1 MNIKVRKS
9 FFLKSLKHIM
19 FILSFFMLFCFI
31 SSSAIHAETTL
42 KQDDKMQYCIETADE
57 FIEFISNKTY
67 QNATAVLKNDI
78 TVSNMPQLSSE
89 IFEGVFDG
97 SGKTIHFVENNY
109 RKNESLFPWYLKGTI
124 KNVNIDVQA
133 KLVASI
139 VGNDVNILNRRITGG
154 ILQGVSV
161 SGNVTCV
168 FDKFDFNLGE
178 DLKVSACDSFS
189 NDILTGRNC
198 EVDDCEFS
206 LNYILG
212 SESDSNL
219 VNDIISNCLFIELYQ
234 IGGRQSENINLKNC
248 FSKAS
253 LDQSF
258 IDLYNSIK
266 DQSLD
271 EFLQSGLYVQFLSG
285 SKSNFT
291 NYYYDKDKSPS
302 IEAINN
308 TAKDLL
314 ESKNVKPAD
323 YDSAGKTTDEMK
335 QQKTYSGFDFEKK
348 WSISADENDGYP
360 YYNPKTETITL
371 EVQAKVEPKVW
382 HTDVARDFN
391 RFKDTSKNYH
401 FPYRVEKINGTATN
415 IYDDGDNN
423 VVTVTGAKFTNLT
436 AEQQELVNKYEIT
449 AVLPSGD
456 PSIDVKSAIIN
467 TDFLGERPLTV
478 EWNNEPIL
486 QFADGKE
493 AEAESDGYTFKV
505 KVVDGTGQV
514 IDNGEKG
521 ASSDPANWESYYQK
535 AKKANNII
543 MKYCEDKDSFGP
555 KDSPSYN
562 NTDIWAIFTAA
573 RCNYVPYGDSTYFDR
588 WFVNTKEYLQS
599 LKDKGTDVAQW
610 RTTELSKLI
619 LAIEAIGYDPRDISS
634 VDLLS
639 AVGERKSTDLTYTTV
654 YAINAIKSG
663 GYTADTFTD
672 AEMDQWAHDTAA
684 ALLNAEDRSLANA
697 DNTMGWQPLIF
708 WYNKPGFEDVKKAVD
723 AAEKRLPAIAQRATG
738 SFCTAGFETGCA
750 SYGNNAWNDAQAMLF
765 AGTFGVNVLDSSSG
779 YTKNGNNILDAFF
792 DLVDVDGVLDGSIHG
807 FTNYDVPQIARGL
820 DAFIR
825 QYENTASF
833 WEFTDVKVPTK
844 SVNDMILA
852 LNDNSTKEEIEAAR
866 NAYNALD
873 EKHKAIFNKDT
884 LRKLLAAENGKGDS
898 ITKVIAAIDA
908 LPAADKLTLE
918 DKDAVVKARNLY
930 DALDD
935 EAKSVISNYSK
946 LTEAEAR
953 IKELEKGQTQKEKD
967 KAAAEKVV
975 AAINALPSSDA
986 LTLDPYVLQLL
997 DNIQA
1002 EYNALTE
1009 AQKALVTNYSTL
1021 QYLRNL
1027 IPDLKAAA
1035 AVVDKINAIGE
1046 VTSDNYQKKQ
1056 ALVIEARTA
1065 YDALTAD
1072 QKKRVTNYAELE
1084 KAELFIRRQ
1093 STDAKV
1099 GYVISFIDEL
1109 NITTS
1114 STGALSDGPLK
1125 LTEKNNNVPT
1135 EKIWNSWKDYVANA
1149 RALYNTL
1156 DDQQKTQVTNLS
1168 SLEKAE
1174 AYIYQLKYDALKAM
1188 LKALPDAETVRAYE
1202 TPQPTTVPAAQ
1213 EAVQSEELP
1222 AQEVPAE
1229 GSDFSDGSAD
1239 AFTSDIS
1246 EQPAAQMD
1254 IQSSEDIAD
1263 VSNEET
1269 PDSVIADE
1277 AEVPDADFSTEEEIP
1292 AAGDTAKRALTET
1305 ELKQI
1310 AAAKNAYDQ
1319 LTETEETKFRS
1330 ENTALVENMEKLI
1343 AMALTYEK
1351 GQNEYQQLFA
1361 DEAALIYA
1369 TVKDHPVDRDS
1380 YPQVKAFLD
1389 RYAKD
1394 YQGQEN
1400 AMAGLKVKVGNQE
1413 MTFAEVIAA
1422 LTAQADK
1429 AGKDISDAQQADDW
1443 ISNLPTAVTKEN
1455 IAGVE
1460 AELAALQKLIDSMS
1474 AEGKSYMWNAKQL
1487 ELIKTI
1493 VADYHIELAGKQD
1506 AFKADMPA
1514 NLQTKALNYK
1524 TIQVSWSSVDNADG
1538 YMVYRRTETGSWK
1551 KIADQV
1557 TDISYKDQKAVTGR
1571 VYYYTVRAYSYTWGG
1586 KTVSSYD
1593 KDGVIGK
1600 AKLGKVKIAAT
1611 DSENYTT
1618 IRVTWN
1624 KVSGANGYR
1633 VYRSA
1638 SKDGK
1643 YTAIGS
1649 TAKNSA
1655 VTFLDKKAA
1664 TGTTYYYKVR
1674 AYRNVNDK
1682 KVYGSSSTAV
1692 KGKAIL
1698 SVPALSVGSTSKTA
1712 VLEWS
1717 KVKGADGYQVYASA
1731 SKNGKYIRIKATK
1744 GTGMTEEKLAT
1755 GKTRYY
1761 KVRAYRKVNGKTV
1774 YGSFSKVKKA
1784 VIK

>member
-1 MNIKVRKS
+1 M
-9 FFLKSLKHIM
+9 
-19 FILSFFMLFCFI
+19 
-31 SSSAIHAETTL
+31 
-42 KQDDKMQYCIETADE
+42 
-57 FIEFISNKTY
+57 
-67 QNATAVLKNDI
+67 
-78 TVSNMPQLSSE
+78 
-89 IFEGVFDG
+89 
-97 SGKTIHFVENNY
+97 
-109 RKNESLFPWYLKGTI
+109 
-124 KNVNIDVQA
+124 
-133 KLVASI
+133 
-139 VGNDVNILNRRITGG
+139 
-154 ILQGVSV
+154 
-161 SGNVTCV
+161 
-168 FDKFDFNLGE
+168 
-178 DLKVSACDSFS
+178 
-189 NDILTGRNC
+189 
-198 EVDDCEFS
+198 
-206 LNYILG
+206 
-212 SESDSNL
+212 
-219 VNDIISNCLFIELYQ
+219 YQ

-401 FPYRVEKINGTATN
+401 FPYRVEKINETATN

-844 SVNDMILA
+844 SVNDMILT
-852 LNDNSTKEEIEAAR
+852 LNDNSIKEEIEAAR

-997 DNIQA
+997 DRVQA
-1002 EYNALTE
+1002 EYNALTD

-1035 AVVDKINAIGE
+1035 AVVDKIKAIGE
-1046 VTSDNYQKKQ
+1046 VTSDNYLKKQ
-1056 ALVIEARTA
+1056 ALVVEARTA

-1084 KAELFIRRQ
+1084 KAELFISRQ
-1093 STDAKV
+1093 STDEKV
-1099 GYVISFIDEL
+1099 AYVISFIDEL

-1114 STGALSDGPLK
+1114 SSGALSDGPLR

-1135 EKIWNSWKDYVANA
+1135 EKIWNDWKAYVVNA
-1149 RALYNTL
+1149 RALYDTL
-1156 DDQQKTQVTNLS
+1156 DDQQKAQVTNTA

-1174 AYIYQLKYDALKAM
+1174 GYIYQLKADALKAM
-1188 LKALPDAETVRAYE
+1188 LKALPDAQTVRGYE
-1202 TPQPTTVPAAQ
+1202 APQPTTVPSAQ
-1213 EAVQSEELP
+1213 EAASVEEEQAVP
-1222 AQEVPAE
+1222 AQSE

-1239 AFTSDIS
+1239 AFSSDEVD
-1246 EQPAAQMD
+1246 EQAAETVD
-1254 IQSSEDIAD
+1254 IPQAESAEDTED
-1263 VSNEET
+1263 VQT
-1269 PDSVIADE
+1269 DV
-1277 AEVPDADFSTEEEIP
+1277 DFSSDEEVP
-1292 AAGDTAKRALTET
+1292 AAGDTSKRELTEA

-1310 AAAKNAYDQ
+1310 AEAKNAYDR
-1319 LTETEETKFRS
+1319 LTETEEKKFRS
-1330 ENTALVENMEKLI
+1330 ENTALVENMEKLLD
-1343 AMALTYEK
+1343 MALTYEK
-1351 GQNEYQQLFA
+1351 GQSAYQQFFA
-1361 DEAALIYA
+1361 DEAAQIYA

-1380 YPQVKAFLD
+1380 YADVKAFLD

-1394 YQGQEN
+1394 YQGQED
-1400 AMAGLKVKVGNQE
+1400 AMAGLKVKVGSQE

-1429 AGKDISDAQQADDW
+1429 AGKDISDAQQADEW

-1455 IAGVE
+1455 IANVE
-1460 AELAALQKLIDSMS
+1460 AELAALQKLIDGMS
-1474 AEGKSYMWNAKQL
+1474 VEGKSYMWNAKQL

-1493 VADYHIELAGKQD
+1493 VADYHIELAGKQG

-1514 NLQTKALNYK
+1514 DLQTKAINYK
-1524 TIQVSWSSVDNADG
+1524 TVQISWSSVDNADG
-1538 YMVYRRTETGSWK
+1538 YMVYRRTADSGWK
-1551 KIADQV
+1551 KIASRV
-1557 TDISYKDQKAVTGR
+1557 TDISYKDQKAVTGTT
-1571 VYYYTVRAYSYTWGG
+1571 YYYTVKAYSYAWGEM
-1586 KTVSSYD
+1586 TVSSYD
-1593 KDGVIGK
+1593 KDGVAGK
-1600 AKLGKVKIAAT
+1600 ARLGKVKIATAN
-1611 DSENYTT
+1611 SESYST

-1633 VYRSA
+1633 VYRST

-1643 YTAIGS
+1643 YAAIGS

-1655 VTFLDKKAA
+1655 VTFLDKKAV
-1664 TGTTYYYKVR
+1664 TGKTYYYKVR
-1674 AYRNVNDK
+1674 AYRNVSGK
-1682 KVYGSSSTAV
+1682 KVYGSYSATEKAKAV
-1692 KGKAIL
+1692 L
-1698 SVPALSVGSTSKTA
+1698 SAPTLSAGSTSKTA

-1717 KVKGADGYQVYASA
+1717 KVKGADGYQVYASD
-1731 SKNGKYIRIKATK
+1731 SQNGTYTRIKITK
-1744 GTGMTEEKLAT
+1744 GTGATDESLLT

-1761 KVRAYRKVNGKTV
+1761 KVRAYRKVNGKAV
-1774 YGSFSKVKKA
+1774 YGSFSKIKKVTVK
-1784 VIK
+1784 

>member
-1 MNIKVRKS
+1 MKKKNNTKKYLNYILSMIS
-9 FFLKSLKHIM
+9 FFIL
-19 FILSFFMLFCFI
+19 FILIQCFAVYADTNLNLGEKRQYYI
-31 SSSAIHAETTL
+31 QSS
-42 KQDDKMQYCIETADE
+42 DD
-57 FIEFISNKTY
+57 FIEFVSNPVYK
-67 QNATAVLKNDI
+67 NATAVLKNDI

-401 FPYRVEKINGTATN
+401 FPYRVEKINETATN

-844 SVNDMILA
+844 SVNDMILT

-866 NAYNALD
+866 NDYNALD

-997 DNIQA
+997 DRVQA
-1002 EYNALTE
+1002 EYNALTD

-1035 AVVDKINAIGE
+1035 AVVDKIKAIGE
-1046 VTSDNYQKKQ
+1046 VTSDNYLKKQ
-1056 ALVIEARTA
+1056 ALVVEARTA

-1084 KAELFIRRQ
+1084 KAELFISRQ
-1093 STDAKV
+1093 STDEKV
-1099 GYVISFIDEL
+1099 AYVISFIDEL

-1114 STGALSDGPLK
+1114 SSGALSDGPLR

-1135 EKIWNSWKDYVANA
+1135 EKIWNDWKAYVVNA
-1149 RALYNTL
+1149 RALYDTL
-1156 DDQQKTQVTNLS
+1156 DDQQKAQVTNTA

-1174 AYIYQLKYDALKAM
+1174 GYIYQLKADALKAM
-1188 LKALPDAETVRAYE
+1188 LKALPDAQTVRGYE
-1202 TPQPTTVPAAQ
+1202 APQPTTVPSAQ
-1213 EAVQSEELP
+1213 EAASVEEEQAVP
-1222 AQEVPAE
+1222 AQSE

-1239 AFTSDIS
+1239 AFSSDEVD
-1246 EQPAAQMD
+1246 EQAAETVD
-1254 IQSSEDIAD
+1254 IPQAESAEDTED
-1263 VSNEET
+1263 VQT
-1269 PDSVIADE
+1269 DV
-1277 AEVPDADFSTEEEIP
+1277 DFSSDEEVP
-1292 AAGDTAKRALTET
+1292 AAGDTSKRELTEA

-1310 AAAKNAYDQ
+1310 AEAKNAYDR
-1319 LTETEETKFRS
+1319 LTETEEKKFRS
-1330 ENTALVENMEKLI
+1330 ENTALVENMEKLL

-1351 GQNEYQQLFA
+1351 GQSAYQQFFA
-1361 DEAALIYA
+1361 DEAAQIYA

-1380 YPQVKAFLD
+1380 YADVKAFLD

-1394 YQGQEN
+1394 YQGQED
-1400 AMAGLKVKVGNQE
+1400 AMVGLKVKVGSQE

-1429 AGKDISDAQQADDW
+1429 AGKDISDAQQADEW

-1455 IAGVE
+1455 IANVE
-1460 AELAALQKLIDSMS
+1460 AELAALQKLIDGMS
-1474 AEGKSYMWNAKQL
+1474 VEGKSYMWNAKQL
-1487 ELIKTI
+1487 GLIKTI
-1493 VADYHIELAGKQD
+1493 VADYHIELAGKQG

-1514 NLQTKALNYK
+1514 DLQTKAINYK
-1524 TIQVSWSSVDNADG
+1524 TVQISWSSVDNADG
-1538 YMVYRRTETGSWK
+1538 YMVYRRTADSGWK
-1551 KIADQV
+1551 KIASRV
-1557 TDISYKDQKAVTGR
+1557 TDISYKDQKAVTGTT
-1571 VYYYTVRAYSYTWGG
+1571 YYYTVKAYSYAWGEM
-1586 KTVSSYD
+1586 TVSSYD
-1593 KDGVIGK
+1593 KDGVAGK
-1600 AKLGKVKIAAT
+1600 ARLGKVKIATAN
-1611 DSENYTT
+1611 SESYST

-1624 KVSGANGYR
+1624 KVSGANGYK
-1633 VYRSA
+1633 VYRST

-1643 YTAIGS
+1643 YAAIGS

-1655 VTFLDKKAA
+1655 VTFLDKKAV
-1664 TGTTYYYKVR
+1664 TGKTYYYKVR
-1674 AYRNVNDK
+1674 AYRNVSGK
-1682 KVYGSSSTAV
+1682 KVYGSYSATEKAKAV
-1692 KGKAIL
+1692 L
-1698 SVPALSVGSTSKTA
+1698 SAPTLSAGSTSKTA

-1717 KVKGADGYQVYASA
+1717 KVKGADGYQVYASD
-1731 SKNGKYIRIKATK
+1731 SQNGTYTRIKITK
-1744 GTGMTEEKLAT
+1744 GTGATDESLLT

-1761 KVRAYRKVNGKTV
+1761 KVRAYRKVNGKAV
-1774 YGSFSKVKKA
+1774 YGSFSKIKKVTVK
-1784 VIK
+1784 

>member
-1 MNIKVRKS
+1 MKKKNNTKKYLNYILSMIS
-9 FFLKSLKHIM
+9 FFIL
-19 FILSFFMLFCFI
+19 FILIQCFAVYADTNLNLGEKRQYYI
-31 SSSAIHAETTL
+31 QSS
-42 KQDDKMQYCIETADE
+42 DD
-57 FIEFISNKTY
+57 FIEFVSNPVYK
-67 QNATAVLKNDI
+67 NATAVLKNDI

-401 FPYRVEKINGTATN
+401 FPYRVEKINETATN

-844 SVNDMILA
+844 SVNDMILT
-852 LNDNSTKEEIEAAR
+852 LNDNSIKEEIEAAR

-997 DNIQA
+997 DRVQA
-1002 EYNALTE
+1002 EYNALTD

-1035 AVVDKINAIGE
+1035 AVVDKIKAIGE
-1046 VTSDNYQKKQ
+1046 VTSDNYLKKQ
-1056 ALVIEARTA
+1056 ALVVEARTA

-1084 KAELFIRRQ
+1084 KAELFISRQ
-1093 STDAKV
+1093 STDEKV
-1099 GYVISFIDEL
+1099 TYVISFIDEL

-1114 STGALSDGPLK
+1114 SSGALSDGPLR

-1135 EKIWNSWKDYVANA
+1135 EKIWNDWKAYVVNA
-1149 RALYNTL
+1149 RALYDTL
-1156 DDQQKTQVTNLS
+1156 DDQQKAQVTNTA

-1174 AYIYQLKYDALKAM
+1174 GYIYQLKADALKAM
-1188 LKALPDAETVRAYE
+1188 LKALPDAQTVRGYE
-1202 TPQPTTVPAAQ
+1202 APQPTTVPSAQ
-1213 EAVQSEELP
+1213 EAASVEEEQAVP
-1222 AQEVPAE
+1222 AQSE

-1239 AFTSDIS
+1239 AFSSDEVD
-1246 EQPAAQMD
+1246 EQAAETVD
-1254 IQSSEDIAD
+1254 IPQAESAEDTED
-1263 VSNEET
+1263 VQT
-1269 PDSVIADE
+1269 DV
-1277 AEVPDADFSTEEEIP
+1277 DFSSDEEVP
-1292 AAGDTAKRALTET
+1292 AAGDTSKRELTEA

-1310 AAAKNAYDQ
+1310 AEAKNAYDR
-1319 LTETEETKFRS
+1319 LTETEEKKFRS
-1330 ENTALVENMEKLI
+1330 ENTALVENMEKLLD
-1343 AMALTYEK
+1343 MALTYEK
-1351 GQNEYQQLFA
+1351 GQSAYQQFFA
-1361 DEAALIYA
+1361 DEAAQIYA

-1380 YPQVKAFLD
+1380 YADVKAFLD

-1394 YQGQEN
+1394 YQGQED
-1400 AMAGLKVKVGNQE
+1400 AMAGLKVKVGSQE

-1429 AGKDISDAQQADDW
+1429 AGKDISDAQQADEW

-1455 IAGVE
+1455 IANVE
-1460 AELAALQKLIDSMS
+1460 AELAALQKLIDGMS
-1474 AEGKSYMWNAKQL
+1474 VEGKSYMWNAKQL

-1493 VADYHIELAGKQD
+1493 VADYHIELAGKQG

-1514 NLQTKALNYK
+1514 DLQTKAINYK
-1524 TIQVSWSSVDNADG
+1524 TVQISWSSVDNADG
-1538 YMVYRRTETGSWK
+1538 YMVYRRTADSGWK
-1551 KIADQV
+1551 KIASRV
-1557 TDISYKDQKAVTGR
+1557 TDISYKDQKAVTGTT
-1571 VYYYTVRAYSYTWGG
+1571 YYYTVKAYSYAWGEM
-1586 KTVSSYD
+1586 TVSSYD
-1593 KDGVIGK
+1593 KDGVAGK
-1600 AKLGKVKIAAT
+1600 ARLGKVKIATAN
-1611 DSENYTT
+1611 SESYST

-1624 KVSGANGYR
+1624 KVSGANGYK
-1633 VYRSA
+1633 VYRST

-1643 YTAIGS
+1643 YAAIGS

-1655 VTFLDKKAA
+1655 VTFLDKKAV
-1664 TGTTYYYKVR
+1664 TGKTYYYKVR
-1674 AYRNVNDK
+1674 AYRNVSGK
-1682 KVYGSSSTAV
+1682 KVYGSYSATEKAKAV
-1692 KGKAIL
+1692 L
-1698 SVPALSVGSTSKTA
+1698 SAPTLSAGSTSKTA

-1717 KVKGADGYQVYASA
+1717 KVKGADGYQVYASD
-1731 SKNGKYIRIKATK
+1731 SQNGTYTRIKITK
-1744 GTGMTEEKLAT
+1744 GTGATDESLLT

-1761 KVRAYRKVNGKTV
+1761 KVRAYRKVNGKAV
-1774 YGSFSKVKKA
+1774 YGSFSKIKKVTVK
-1784 VIK
+1784 

>member
-1 MNIKVRKS
+1 MKNNTKKYLNYILSMIS
-9 FFLKSLKHIM
+9 FFIL
-19 FILSFFMLFCFI
+19 FILIQCFAVYADTNLNLGEKRQYYI
-31 SSSAIHAETTL
+31 QSS
-42 KQDDKMQYCIETADE
+42 DD
-57 FIEFISNKTY
+57 FIEFVSNPVYK
-67 QNATAVLKNDI
+67 NATAVLKNDI

-219 VNDIISNCLFIELYQ
+219 VNDIINNCLFIELYQ

-401 FPYRVEKINGTATN
+401 FPYRVEKINETATN

-997 DNIQA
+997 DRVQA
-1002 EYNALTE
+1002 EYNALTD

-1035 AVVDKINAIGE
+1035 AVVDKIKAIGE
-1046 VTSDNYQKKQ
+1046 VTSDNYLKKQ
-1056 ALVIEARTA
+1056 ALVVEARTA

-1084 KAELFIRRQ
+1084 KAELFISRQ
-1093 STDAKV
+1093 STDEKV
-1099 GYVISFIDEL
+1099 AYVISFIDEL

-1114 STGALSDGPLK
+1114 SSGALSDGPLR

-1135 EKIWNSWKDYVANA
+1135 EKIWNDWKAYVVNA
-1149 RALYNTL
+1149 RALYDTL
-1156 DDQQKTQVTNLS
+1156 DDQQKAQVTNTA

-1174 AYIYQLKYDALKAM
+1174 GYIYQLKADALKAM
-1188 LKALPDAETVRAYE
+1188 LKALPDAQTVRGYE
-1202 TPQPTTVPAAQ
+1202 APQPTTVPSAQ
-1213 EAVQSEELP
+1213 EAASVEEEQAVP
-1222 AQEVPAE
+1222 AQSE

-1239 AFTSDIS
+1239 AFSSDAVD
-1246 EQPAAQMD
+1246 EQAAETVD
-1254 IQSSEDIAD
+1254 IPQAEA
-1263 VSNEET
+1263 
-1269 PDSVIADE
+1269 AE
-1277 AEVPDADFSTEEEIP
+1277 AEDTEDVQTDVDFSSDEEVP
-1292 AAGDTAKRALTET
+1292 AAGDTSKRELTEA

-1310 AAAKNAYDQ
+1310 AEAKNAYDR
-1319 LTETEETKFRS
+1319 LTETEEKKFRS
-1330 ENTALVENMEKLI
+1330 ENTALVENMEKLL

-1351 GQNEYQQLFA
+1351 GQSAYQQFFA
-1361 DEAALIYA
+1361 DEAAQIYA

-1380 YPQVKAFLD
+1380 YADVKAFLD

-1394 YQGQEN
+1394 YQGQED
-1400 AMAGLKVKVGNQE
+1400 AMAGLKVKVGSQE

-1429 AGKDISDAQQADDW
+1429 AGKDISDAQQADEW

-1455 IAGVE
+1455 IANVE
-1460 AELAALQKLIDSMS
+1460 AELAALQKLIDGMS
-1474 AEGKSYMWNAKQL
+1474 VEGKSYMWNAKQL

-1493 VADYHIELAGKQD
+1493 VADYHIELAGKQG

-1514 NLQTKALNYK
+1514 DLQTKAINYK
-1524 TIQVSWSSVDNADG
+1524 TVQISWSSVDNADG
-1538 YMVYRRTETGSWK
+1538 YMVYRRTADSGWK
-1551 KIADQV
+1551 KIASRV
-1557 TDISYKDQKAVTGR
+1557 TDISYKDQKAVTGTT
-1571 VYYYTVRAYSYTWGG
+1571 YYYTVKAYSYAWGEM
-1586 KTVSSYD
+1586 TVSSYD
-1593 KDGVIGK
+1593 KDGVAGK
-1600 AKLGKVKIAAT
+1600 ARLGKVKIATAN
-1611 DSENYTT
+1611 SESYST

-1633 VYRSA
+1633 VYRST

-1643 YTAIGS
+1643 YAAIGS

-1655 VTFLDKKAA
+1655 VTFLDKKAV
-1664 TGTTYYYKVR
+1664 TGKTYYYKVR
-1674 AYRNVNDK
+1674 AYRNVSGK
-1682 KVYGSSSTAV
+1682 KVYGSYSATEKAKAV
-1692 KGKAIL
+1692 L
-1698 SVPALSVGSTSKTA
+1698 SAPTLSAGSTSKTA

-1717 KVKGADGYQVYASA
+1717 KVKGADGYQVYASD
-1731 SKNGKYIRIKATK
+1731 SQNGTYTRIKITK
-1744 GTGMTEEKLAT
+1744 GTGATDESLLT

-1761 KVRAYRKVNGKTV
+1761 KVRAYRKVNGKAV
-1774 YGSFSKVKKA
+1774 YGSFSKIKKVTVK
-1784 VIK
+1784 

>member
-1 MNIKVRKS
+1 MKKKNNTKKYLNYILSMIS
-9 FFLKSLKHIM
+9 FFIL
-19 FILSFFMLFCFI
+19 FILIQCFAVYADTNLNLGEKRQYYI
-31 SSSAIHAETTL
+31 QSS
-42 KQDDKMQYCIETADE
+42 DD
-57 FIEFISNKTY
+57 FIEFVSNPVYK
-67 QNATAVLKNDI
+67 NATAVLKNDI

-168 FDKFDFNLGE
+168 FDKFDSNLGE

-884 LRKLLAAENGKGDS
+884 LRKLLAAETGSGNS
-898 ITKVIAAIDA
+898 IEKAMAAINA
-908 LPAADKLTLE
+908 IPAADKLTMD
-918 DKDAVVKARNLY
+918 DKAAVEKARTLY
-930 DALDD
+930 DSLND
-935 EAKSVISNYSK
+935 EEKSVITNYSK
-946 LTEAEAR
+946 LTEAEAKIR
-953 IKELEKGQTQKEKD
+953 ELEKQQEQKD
-967 KAAAEKVV
+967 KDKKAVEKVI
-975 AAINALPSSDA
+975 ADIDALPSSSE

-997 DNIQA
+997 DRVQA
-1002 EYNALTE
+1002 EYNALTD

-1035 AVVDKINAIGE
+1035 AVVDKIKAIGE
-1046 VTSDNYQKKQ
+1046 VTSDNYLKKQ
-1056 ALVIEARTA
+1056 ALVVEARTA

-1084 KAELFIRRQ
+1084 KAELFISRQ
-1093 STDAKV
+1093 STDEKV
-1099 GYVISFIDEL
+1099 AYVISFIDEL

-1114 STGALSDGPLK
+1114 SSGALSDGPLR

-1135 EKIWNSWKDYVANA
+1135 EKIWNDWKAYVVNA
-1149 RALYNTL
+1149 RALYDTL
-1156 DDQQKTQVTNLS
+1156 DDQQKAQVTNTA

-1174 AYIYQLKYDALKAM
+1174 GYIYQLKADALKAM
-1188 LKALPDAETVRAYE
+1188 LKALPDAQTVRGYE
-1202 TPQPTTVPAAQ
+1202 APQPTTVPSAQ
-1213 EAVQSEELP
+1213 EAASVEEEQAVP
-1222 AQEVPAE
+1222 AQSE

-1239 AFTSDIS
+1239 AFSSDEVD
-1246 EQPAAQMD
+1246 EQAAETVD
-1254 IQSSEDIAD
+1254 IPQAESAEDTED
-1263 VSNEET
+1263 VQT
-1269 PDSVIADE
+1269 DV
-1277 AEVPDADFSTEEEIP
+1277 DFSSDEEVP
-1292 AAGDTAKRALTET
+1292 AAGDTSKRELTEA

-1310 AAAKNAYDQ
+1310 AEAKNAYDR
-1319 LTETEETKFRS
+1319 LTETEEKKFRS
-1330 ENTALVENMEKLI
+1330 ENTALVENMEKLL

-1351 GQNEYQQLFA
+1351 GQSAYQQFFA
-1361 DEAALIYA
+1361 DEAAQIYA

-1380 YPQVKAFLD
+1380 YADVKAFLD

-1394 YQGQEN
+1394 YQGQED
-1400 AMAGLKVKVGNQE
+1400 AMAGLKVKVGSQE
-1413 MTFAEVIAA
+1413 MIFAEVIAA

-1429 AGKDISDAQQADDW
+1429 AGKDISDAQQADEW

-1455 IAGVE
+1455 IANVE
-1460 AELAALQKLIDSMS
+1460 AELAALQKLIDGMS
-1474 AEGKSYMWNAKQL
+1474 VEGKSYMWNAKQL
-1487 ELIKTI
+1487 GLIKTI
-1493 VADYHIELAGKQD
+1493 VADYHIELAGKQG

-1514 NLQTKALNYK
+1514 DLQTKAINYK
-1524 TIQVSWSSVDNADG
+1524 TVQISWSSVDNADG
-1538 YMVYRRTETGSWK
+1538 YMVYRRTADSGWK
-1551 KIADQV
+1551 KIASRV

-1655 VTFLDKKAA
+1655 VTFLDKKAV
-1664 TGTTYYYKVR
+1664 TGKTYYYKVR
-1674 AYRNVNDK
+1674 AYRNVSGK
-1682 KVYGSSSTAV
+1682 KVYGSYSATEKAKAV
-1692 KGKAIL
+1692 L
-1698 SVPALSVGSTSKTA
+1698 SAPTLSAGSTSKTA

-1717 KVKGADGYQVYASA
+1717 KVKGADGYQVYASD
-1731 SKNGKYIRIKATK
+1731 SQNGTYTRIKITK
-1744 GTGMTEEKLAT
+1744 GTGATDESLLT

-1761 KVRAYRKVNGKTV
+1761 KVRAYRKVNGKAV
-1774 YGSFSKVKKA
+1774 YGSFSKIKKVTVK
-1784 VIK
+1784 

>member
-1 MNIKVRKS
+1 M
-9 FFLKSLKHIM
+9 
-19 FILSFFMLFCFI
+19 
-31 SSSAIHAETTL
+31 
-42 KQDDKMQYCIETADE
+42 
-57 FIEFISNKTY
+57 
-67 QNATAVLKNDI
+67 
-78 TVSNMPQLSSE
+78 
-89 IFEGVFDG
+89 
-97 SGKTIHFVENNY
+97 
-109 RKNESLFPWYLKGTI
+109 
-124 KNVNIDVQA
+124 
-133 KLVASI
+133 
-139 VGNDVNILNRRITGG
+139 NRRITGG

-401 FPYRVEKINGTATN
+401 FPYRVEKINETATN

-844 SVNDMILA
+844 SVNDMILT
-852 LNDNSTKEEIEAAR
+852 LNDNSIKEEIEAAR

-997 DNIQA
+997 DRVQA
-1002 EYNALTE
+1002 EYNALTD

-1035 AVVDKINAIGE
+1035 AVVDKIKAIGE
-1046 VTSDNYQKKQ
+1046 VTSDNYLKKQ
-1056 ALVIEARTA
+1056 ALVVEARTA

-1084 KAELFIRRQ
+1084 KAELFISRQ
-1093 STDAKV
+1093 STDEKV
-1099 GYVISFIDEL
+1099 AYVISFIDEL

-1114 STGALSDGPLK
+1114 SSGALSDGPLR

-1135 EKIWNSWKDYVANA
+1135 EKIWNDWKAYVVNA
-1149 RALYNTL
+1149 RALYDTL
-1156 DDQQKTQVTNLS
+1156 DDQQKAQVTNTA

-1174 AYIYQLKYDALKAM
+1174 GYIYQLKADALKAM
-1188 LKALPDAETVRAYE
+1188 LKALPDAQTVRGYE
-1202 TPQPTTVPAAQ
+1202 APQPTTVPSAQ
-1213 EAVQSEELP
+1213 EAASVEEEQAVP
-1222 AQEVPAE
+1222 AQSE

-1239 AFTSDIS
+1239 AFSSDEVD
-1246 EQPAAQMD
+1246 EQAAETVD
-1254 IQSSEDIAD
+1254 IPQAESAEDTED
-1263 VSNEET
+1263 VQT
-1269 PDSVIADE
+1269 DV
-1277 AEVPDADFSTEEEIP
+1277 DFSSDEEVP
-1292 AAGDTAKRALTET
+1292 AAGDTSKRELTEA

-1310 AAAKNAYDQ
+1310 AEAKNAYDR
-1319 LTETEETKFRS
+1319 LTETEEKKFRS
-1330 ENTALVENMEKLI
+1330 ENTALVENMEKLLD
-1343 AMALTYEK
+1343 MALTYEK
-1351 GQNEYQQLFA
+1351 GQSAYQQFFA
-1361 DEAALIYA
+1361 DEAAQIYA

-1380 YPQVKAFLD
+1380 YADVKAFLD

-1394 YQGQEN
+1394 YQGQED
-1400 AMAGLKVKVGNQE
+1400 AMAGMKVKVGSQE

-1429 AGKDISDAQQADDW
+1429 AGKDISDAQQADEW

-1455 IAGVE
+1455 IANVE
-1460 AELAALQKLIDSMS
+1460 AELAALQKLIDGMS
-1474 AEGKSYMWNAKQL
+1474 VEGKSYMWNAKQL

-1493 VADYHIELAGKQD
+1493 VADYHIELAGKQG

-1514 NLQTKALNYK
+1514 DLQTKAINYK
-1524 TIQVSWSSVDNADG
+1524 TVQISWSSVDNADG
-1538 YMVYRRTETGSWK
+1538 YMVYRRTADSGWK
-1551 KIADQV
+1551 KIASRV
-1557 TDISYKDQKAVTGR
+1557 TDISYKDQKAVTGTT
-1571 VYYYTVRAYSYTWGG
+1571 YYYTVKAYSYAWGEM
-1586 KTVSSYD
+1586 TVSSYD
-1593 KDGVIGK
+1593 KDGVAGK
-1600 AKLGKVKIAAT
+1600 ARLGKVKIATAN
-1611 DSENYTT
+1611 SESYST

-1624 KVSGANGYR
+1624 KVSGANGYK
-1633 VYRSA
+1633 VYRST

-1643 YTAIGS
+1643 YAAIGS

-1655 VTFLDKKAA
+1655 VTFLDKKAV
-1664 TGTTYYYKVR
+1664 TGKTYYYKVR
-1674 AYRNVNDK
+1674 AYRNVSGK
-1682 KVYGSSSTAV
+1682 KVYGSYSATEKAKAV
-1692 KGKAIL
+1692 L
-1698 SVPALSVGSTSKTA
+1698 SAPTLSAGSTSKTA

-1717 KVKGADGYQVYASA
+1717 KVKGADGYQVYASD
-1731 SKNGKYIRIKATK
+1731 SQNGTYTRIKITK
-1744 GTGMTEEKLAT
+1744 GTGATDESLLT

-1761 KVRAYRKVNGKTV
+1761 KVRAYRKVNGKAV
-1774 YGSFSKVKKA
+1774 YGSFSKIKKVTVK
-1784 VIK
+1784 

>member
-1 MNIKVRKS
+1 MNEKS
-9 FFLKSLKHIM
+9 RNNIYCYFIISIITFLM
-19 FILSFFMLFCFI
+19 FCGLMIVNVKAATGFTQNDNGEYEI
-31 SSSAIHAETTL
+31 W
-42 KQDDKMQYCIETADE
+42 D
-57 FIEFISNKTY
+57 SNGFNDFKN
-67 QNATAVLKNDI
+67 QIIIDGEDFNNQIVVLKNDI
-78 TVSNMPQLSSE
+78 SIKVNESADDSNWPEFDGEFDGQNHTINYSTDQFEKGKE
-89 IFEGVFDG
+89 IFPFD
-97 SGKTIHFVENNY
+97 VE
-109 RKNESLFPWYLKGTI
+109 GTI
-124 KNVNIDVQA
+124 KNLKVNMEELQLDNDNEFNNSLLVNEYSECSLIGIEVTGTVNVNITNTD
-133 KLVASI
+133 
-139 VGNDVNILNRRITGG
+139 NNIYFT
-154 ILQGVSV
+154 
-161 SGNVTCV
+161 V
-168 FDKFDFNLGE
+168 FDSMSGKIRDCSSGVNFDINASQNTLNSFKAYLNISEFGNTP
-178 DLKVSACDSFS
+178 SA
-189 NDILTGRNC
+189 TRT
-198 EVDDCEFS
+198 EF
-206 LNYILG
+206 I
-212 SESDSNL
+212 
-219 VNDIISNCLFIELYQ
+219 
-234 IGGRQSENINLKNC
+234 NC
-248 FSKAS
+248 FSYGTYNNT
-253 LDQSF
+253 F
-258 IDLYNSIK
+258 INQLPNNRLGTGAISIVPFA
-266 DQSLD
+266 DTSD
-271 EFLQSGLYVQFLSG
+271 GRCT
-285 SKSNFT
+285 FT
-291 NYYYDKDKSPS
+291 NCYYDNERFANVYFVDDNKVYDKKLISNLKG
-302 IEAINN
+302 INQSC
-308 TAKDLL
+308 AR
-314 ESKNVKPAD
+314 
-323 YDSAGKTTDEMK
+323 TTEQMHSQD
-335 QQKTYSGFDFEKK
+335 TYEGFDFDKYWE
-348 WSISADENDGYP
+348 ISADKNNGYP
-360 YYNPKTETITL
+360 YYSPREVIVTLDVKPVITEKKVWNTETPKDQNKYRKTNTYYYPYVGDTSVKIDHFEFANVTAKQQNLIDTYGVTPDLNVSDIKSANVEMSYLGNRPVTITWKDNTTPSL
-371 EVQAKVEPKVW
+371 TVTNAVQAKEDGYVFRVNVLKGTCEVVDNGDKVA
-382 HTDVARDFN
+382 HTDD
-391 RFKDTSKNYH
+391 
-401 FPYRVEKINGTATN
+401 
-415 IYDDGDNN
+415 
-423 VVTVTGAKFTNLT
+423 
-436 AEQQELVNKYEIT
+436 
-449 AVLPSGD
+449 
-456 PSIDVKSAIIN
+456 
-467 TDFLGERPLTV
+467 
-478 EWNNEPIL
+478 W
-486 QFADGKE
+486 
-493 AEAESDGYTFKV
+493 
-505 KVVDGTGQV
+505 
-514 IDNGEKG
+514 
-521 ASSDPANWESYYQK
+521 YYQK
-535 AKKANNII
+535 AQDAINLILKGGSYDVDNPCWNDNNIW
-543 MKYCEDKDSFGP
+543 FV
-555 KDSPSYN
+555 
-562 NTDIWAIFTAA
+562 FTAA
-573 RCNYVPYGDSTYFDR
+573 RCHYYPNGDKQYFDK
-588 WFVNTKEYLQS
+588 WFVNTKKKLQEM
-599 LKDKGTDVAQW
+599 KDNGV
-610 RTTELSKLI
+610 ELDPEKYNVYQKLVFT
-619 LAIEAIGYDPRDISS
+619 IEAIGYDPRDIDSY
-634 VDLLS
+634 DLLEFIS
-639 AVGERKSTDLTYTTV
+639 QPEIVNSTNYLAKEYTIHALKAVGYESKNFT
-654 YAINAIKSG
+654 NA
-663 GYTADTFTD
+663 D
-672 AEMDQWAHDTAA
+672 MDKWAHEKAA
-684 ALLNAEDRSLANA
+684 GIDKTLTQSEDGEHPLDNSDNFMAWQTLLY
-697 DNTMGWQPLIF
+697 
-708 WYNKPGFEDVKKAVD
+708 WYNKSEFEDVTNVINKSFEAKYV
-723 AAEKRLPAIAQRATG
+723 PMQVQRATG
-738 SFCTAGFETGCA
+738 ALCTAAYEQTDPNSNGID
-750 SYGNNAWNDAQAMLF
+750 GNNAWNDAQGLLYATTYDRDILNRDTGF
-765 AGTFGVNVLDSSSG
+765 I
-779 YTKNGNNILDAFF
+779 KNGNTILDATF
-792 DLVDVDGVLDGSIHG
+792 DLINFETGAIPG
-807 FTNYDVPQIARGL
+807 FFWYDPAQIARGL
-820 DAFIR
+820 EGYVRSYQRIHLKED
-825 QYENTASF
+825 TTVF
-833 WEFTDVKVPTK
+833 WDFSDVKVPTK
-844 SVNDMILA
+844 NVNDLILA
-852 LNDNSTKEEIEAAR
+852 LDANSTKEQIQTAR
-866 NAYNALD
+866 DAYEDLLP
-873 EKHKAIFNKDT
+873 KYKAIFNKDT
-884 LRKLLAAENGKGDS
+884 LRKLLEAENGKGDS

-918 DKDAVVKARNLY
+918 DKDAVIKARNLY

-935 EAKSVISNYSK
+935 ESKTVISNYSK
-946 LTEAEAR
+946 LTEAEAK
-953 IKELEKGQTQKEKD
+953 IKELEKQQEQKEKD
-967 KAAAEKVV
+967 KAAAEKVI
-975 AAINALPSSDA
+975 AAIDALPSADN
-986 LTLDPYVLQLL
+986 LTLNPYVLQLL

-1002 EYNALTE
+1002 QYNALTE
-1009 AQKALVTNYSTL
+1009 AQKALVANYSVLQTL
-1021 QYLRNL
+1021 RSL

-1156 DDQQKTQVTNLS
+1156 DDQQKAQVTNLS

-1174 AYIYQLKYDALKAM
+1174 GYLYQLKSDALKAM

-1202 TPQPTTVPAAQ
+1202 APQPTTVPAAQ

-1455 IAGVE
+1455 IASVE

-1493 VADYHIELAGKQD
+1493 VADYHIELAGKQN
-1506 AFKADMPA
+1506 AFKADMPS
-1514 NLQTKALNYK
+1514 NLQTKAINYK
-1524 TIQVSWSSVDNADG
+1524 TIQISWSSVDNADG
-1538 YMVYRRTETGSWK
+1538 YIVYRRTETGSWK

-1586 KTVSSYD
+1586 KTVSSYN

-1600 AKLGKVKIAAT
+1600 ATLGKVKIATAA
-1611 DSENYTT
+1611 SENYNT

-1624 KVSGANGYR
+1624 KVFGANGYR
-1633 VYRSA
+1633 VYRST
-1638 SKDGK
+1638 SKNGK
-1643 YTAIGS
+1643 YTSIGS

-1655 VTFLDKKAA
+1655 VTFLDKKAV

-1674 AYRNVNDK
+1674 AYRNVNGK
-1682 KVYGSSSTAV
+1682 KVYGSYSIAV
-1692 KGKAIL
+1692 KGKAVL
-1698 SVPALSVGSTSKTA
+1698 SAPSLSVGSTSKTA

-1717 KVKGADGYQVYASA
+1717 RVKAADGYQVYASA
-1731 SKNGKYIRIKATK
+1731 SQNGKYTRIKTTK

-1761 KVRAYRKVNGKTV
+1761 KVRAYRKINGKAV
-1774 YGSFSKVKKA
+1774 YGSFSKVKKV

>member
-1 MNIKVRKS
+1 MNEKS
-9 FFLKSLKHIM
+9 RNNIYCYFIISIITFLM
-19 FILSFFMLFCFI
+19 FCGLMIVNVKAATGFTQNDNGEYEI
-31 SSSAIHAETTL
+31 W
-42 KQDDKMQYCIETADE
+42 D
-57 FIEFISNKTY
+57 SNGFNDFKN
-67 QNATAVLKNDI
+67 QIIIDGEDFNNQIVVLKNDI
-78 TVSNMPQLSSE
+78 SIKVNESADDSNWPEFDGEFDGQNHTINYSTDQFEKGKE
-89 IFEGVFDG
+89 IFPFD
-97 SGKTIHFVENNY
+97 VE
-109 RKNESLFPWYLKGTI
+109 GTI
-124 KNVNIDVQA
+124 KNLKVNMEELQLDNDNEFNNSLLVNEYSECSLIGIEVTGTVNVNITNTD
-133 KLVASI
+133 
-139 VGNDVNILNRRITGG
+139 NNIYFT
-154 ILQGVSV
+154 
-161 SGNVTCV
+161 V
-168 FDKFDFNLGE
+168 FDSMSGKIRDCSSGVNFDINASQNTLNSFKAYLNISEFGNTP
-178 DLKVSACDSFS
+178 SA
-189 NDILTGRNC
+189 TRT
-198 EVDDCEFS
+198 EF
-206 LNYILG
+206 I
-212 SESDSNL
+212 
-219 VNDIISNCLFIELYQ
+219 
-234 IGGRQSENINLKNC
+234 NC
-248 FSKAS
+248 FSYGTYNNT
-253 LDQSF
+253 F
-258 IDLYNSIK
+258 INQLPNNRLGTGAISIVPFA
-266 DQSLD
+266 DTSD
-271 EFLQSGLYVQFLSG
+271 GRCT
-285 SKSNFT
+285 FT
-291 NYYYDKDKSPS
+291 NCYYDNERFANVYFVDDNKVYDKKLISNLKG
-302 IEAINN
+302 INQSC
-308 TAKDLL
+308 AR
-314 ESKNVKPAD
+314 
-323 YDSAGKTTDEMK
+323 TTEQMHSQD
-335 QQKTYSGFDFEKK
+335 TYEGFDFDKYWE
-348 WSISADENDGYP
+348 ISADKNNGYP
-360 YYNPKTETITL
+360 YYSPREVIVTLDVKPVITEKKVWNTETPKDQNKYGKTNTYYYPYVGDTSVKIDHFEFANVTAKQQNLIDTYGVTPDLNVSDIKSANVEMSYLGNRPVTITWKDNTTPSL
-371 EVQAKVEPKVW
+371 TVTNAVQAKEDGYVFRVNVLKGTCEVVDNGDKVA
-382 HTDVARDFN
+382 HTDD
-391 RFKDTSKNYH
+391 
-401 FPYRVEKINGTATN
+401 
-415 IYDDGDNN
+415 
-423 VVTVTGAKFTNLT
+423 
-436 AEQQELVNKYEIT
+436 
-449 AVLPSGD
+449 
-456 PSIDVKSAIIN
+456 
-467 TDFLGERPLTV
+467 
-478 EWNNEPIL
+478 W
-486 QFADGKE
+486 
-493 AEAESDGYTFKV
+493 
-505 KVVDGTGQV
+505 
-514 IDNGEKG
+514 
-521 ASSDPANWESYYQK
+521 YYQK
-535 AKKANNII
+535 AQDAINLILKGGSYDVDNPCWNDNNIW
-543 MKYCEDKDSFGP
+543 FV
-555 KDSPSYN
+555 
-562 NTDIWAIFTAA
+562 FTAA
-573 RCNYVPYGDSTYFDR
+573 RCHYYPNGDKQYFDK
-588 WFVNTKEYLQS
+588 WFVNTKKKLQEM
-599 LKDKGTDVAQW
+599 KDNGV
-610 RTTELSKLI
+610 ELDPEKYNVYQKLVFT
-619 LAIEAIGYDPRDISS
+619 IEAIGYDPRDIDSY
-634 VDLLS
+634 DLLEFIS
-639 AVGERKSTDLTYTTV
+639 QPEIVNSTNYLAKEYTIHALKAVGYESKNFT
-654 YAINAIKSG
+654 NA
-663 GYTADTFTD
+663 D
-672 AEMDQWAHDTAA
+672 MDKWAHEKAA
-684 ALLNAEDRSLANA
+684 GIDKTLTQSEDGEHPLDNSDNFMAWQTLLY
-697 DNTMGWQPLIF
+697 
-708 WYNKPGFEDVKKAVD
+708 WYNKSGFEDVTNVINKSFEAKYV
-723 AAEKRLPAIAQRATG
+723 PMQVQRATG
-738 SFCTAGFETGCA
+738 ALCTAAYEQTDPNSNGID
-750 SYGNNAWNDAQAMLF
+750 GNNAWNDAQGLLYATTYDRDILNRDTGF
-765 AGTFGVNVLDSSSG
+765 I
-779 YTKNGNNILDAFF
+779 KNGNTILDATF
-792 DLVDVDGVLDGSIHG
+792 DLINFETGAIPG
-807 FTNYDVPQIARGL
+807 FFWYDPAQIARGL
-820 DAFIR
+820 EGYVRSYQRIHLKED
-825 QYENTASF
+825 TTVF
-833 WEFTDVKVPTK
+833 WDFSDVKVPTK
-844 SVNDMILA
+844 NVNDLILA
-852 LNDNSTKEEIEAAR
+852 LDANSTKEQIQTAR
-866 NAYNALD
+866 DAYEDLLP
-873 EKHKAIFNKDT
+873 KYKAIFNKDT
-884 LRKLLAAENGKGDS
+884 LRKLLEAENGKGDS

-935 EAKSVISNYSK
+935 ESKTVISNYSK
-946 LTEAEAR
+946 LTAAEAK
-953 IKELEKGQTQKEKD
+953 IKELEKQQEQKEKD
-967 KAAAEKVV
+967 KAAAEKVI
-975 AAINALPSSDA
+975 AAINALPSADD
-986 LTLDPYVLQLL
+986 LTLNPYVLQLL

-1002 EYNALTE
+1002 QYNALTE
-1009 AQKALVTNYSTL
+1009 AQKALVANYSVLQTL
-1021 QYLRNL
+1021 RSL

-1114 STGALSDGPLK
+1114 STGVLSDGPLK

-1135 EKIWNSWKDYVANA
+1135 EKIWNSWKDYVVNA

-1156 DDQQKTQVTNLS
+1156 NDQQKAQVTNLS

-1174 AYIYQLKYDALKAM
+1174 DYIYQLKYDALKAM

-1202 TPQPTTVPAAQ
+1202 APQPTEVPAAQ
-1213 EAVQSEELP
+1213 EAVQAEELP
-1222 AQEVPAE
+1222 TQEVPAE

-1493 VADYHIELAGKQD
+1493 VADYHIELAGKQN
-1506 AFKADMPA
+1506 AFKADMPS
-1514 NLQTKALNYK
+1514 NLQTKAINYK
-1524 TIQVSWSSVDNADG
+1524 TIQISWSSVDNADG
-1538 YMVYRRTETGSWK
+1538 YIVYRRTETGSWK

-1761 KVRAYRKVNGKTV
+1761 KVRAYRKVNGKAV
-1774 YGSFSKVKKA
+1774 YGSFSKVKKV

>member
-1 MNIKVRKS
+1 
-9 FFLKSLKHIM
+9 M
-19 FILSFFMLFCFI
+19 FCGLMIVNVKAATGFTQNDNGEYEI
-31 SSSAIHAETTL
+31 W
-42 KQDDKMQYCIETADE
+42 D
-57 FIEFISNKTY
+57 SNGFNDFKN
-67 QNATAVLKNDI
+67 QIIIDGEDFNNQIVVLKNDI
-78 TVSNMPQLSSE
+78 SIKVNESADDSNWPEFDGEFDGQNHTINYSTDQFEKGKE
-89 IFEGVFDG
+89 IFPFD
-97 SGKTIHFVENNY
+97 VE
-109 RKNESLFPWYLKGTI
+109 GTI
-124 KNVNIDVQA
+124 KNLKVNMEELQLDNDNEFNNSLLVNEYSECSLIGIEVTGTVNVNITNTD
-133 KLVASI
+133 
-139 VGNDVNILNRRITGG
+139 NNIYFT
-154 ILQGVSV
+154 
-161 SGNVTCV
+161 V
-168 FDKFDFNLGE
+168 FDSMSGKIRDCSSGVNFDINASQNTLNSFKAYLNISEFGNTP
-178 DLKVSACDSFS
+178 SA
-189 NDILTGRNC
+189 TRT
-198 EVDDCEFS
+198 EF
-206 LNYILG
+206 I
-212 SESDSNL
+212 
-219 VNDIISNCLFIELYQ
+219 
-234 IGGRQSENINLKNC
+234 NC
-248 FSKAS
+248 FSYGTYNNT
-253 LDQSF
+253 F
-258 IDLYNSIK
+258 INQLPNNRLGTGAISIVPFA
-266 DQSLD
+266 DTSD
-271 EFLQSGLYVQFLSG
+271 GRCT
-285 SKSNFT
+285 FT
-291 NYYYDKDKSPS
+291 NCYYDNERFANVYFVDDNKVYDKKLISNLKG
-302 IEAINN
+302 INQSC
-308 TAKDLL
+308 AR
-314 ESKNVKPAD
+314 
-323 YDSAGKTTDEMK
+323 TTEQMHSQD
-335 QQKTYSGFDFEKK
+335 TYEGFDFDKYWE
-348 WSISADENDGYP
+348 ISADKNNGYP
-360 YYNPKTETITL
+360 YYSPREVIVTLDVKPVITEKKVWNTETPKDQNKYGKTNTYYYPYVGDTSVKIDHFEFANVTAKQQNLIDTYGVTPDLNVSDIKSANVEMSYLGNRPVTITWKDNTTPSL
-371 EVQAKVEPKVW
+371 TVTNAVQAKEDGYVFRVNVLKGTCEVVDNGDKVA
-382 HTDVARDFN
+382 HTDD
-391 RFKDTSKNYH
+391 
-401 FPYRVEKINGTATN
+401 
-415 IYDDGDNN
+415 
-423 VVTVTGAKFTNLT
+423 
-436 AEQQELVNKYEIT
+436 
-449 AVLPSGD
+449 
-456 PSIDVKSAIIN
+456 
-467 TDFLGERPLTV
+467 
-478 EWNNEPIL
+478 W
-486 QFADGKE
+486 
-493 AEAESDGYTFKV
+493 
-505 KVVDGTGQV
+505 
-514 IDNGEKG
+514 
-521 ASSDPANWESYYQK
+521 YYQK
-535 AKKANNII
+535 AQDAINLILKGGSYDVDNPCWNDNNIW
-543 MKYCEDKDSFGP
+543 FV
-555 KDSPSYN
+555 
-562 NTDIWAIFTAA
+562 FTAA
-573 RCNYVPYGDSTYFDR
+573 RCHYYPNGDKQYFDK
-588 WFVNTKEYLQS
+588 WFVNTKKKLQEM
-599 LKDKGTDVAQW
+599 KDNGV
-610 RTTELSKLI
+610 ELDPEKYNVYQKLVFT
-619 LAIEAIGYDPRDISS
+619 IEAIGYDPRDIDSY
-634 VDLLS
+634 DLLEFIS
-639 AVGERKSTDLTYTTV
+639 QPEIVNSTNYLAKEYTIHALKAVGYESKNFT
-654 YAINAIKSG
+654 NA
-663 GYTADTFTD
+663 D
-672 AEMDQWAHDTAA
+672 MDKWAHEKAA
-684 ALLNAEDRSLANA
+684 GIDKTLTQSEDGEHPLDNSDNFMAWQTLLY
-697 DNTMGWQPLIF
+697 
-708 WYNKPGFEDVKKAVD
+708 WYNKSGFKDVTNVINKSFEAKYV
-723 AAEKRLPAIAQRATG
+723 PMQVQRATG
-738 SFCTAGFETGCA
+738 ALCTAAYEQTDPNSNGID
-750 SYGNNAWNDAQAMLF
+750 GNNAWNDAQGLLYATTYDRDILNRDTGF
-765 AGTFGVNVLDSSSG
+765 I
-779 YTKNGNNILDAFF
+779 KNGNTILDATF
-792 DLVDVDGVLDGSIHG
+792 DLINFETGAIPG
-807 FTNYDVPQIARGL
+807 FFWYDPAQIARGL
-820 DAFIR
+820 EGYVRSYQRIHLKED
-825 QYENTASF
+825 TTVF
-833 WEFTDVKVPTK
+833 WDFSDVKVPTK
-844 SVNDMILA
+844 NVNDLILA
-852 LNDNSTKEEIEAAR
+852 LDANSTKEQIQTAR
-866 NAYNALD
+866 DAYEDLLP
-873 EKHKAIFNKDT
+873 KYKAIFNKDT
-884 LRKLLAAENGKGDS
+884 LRKLLEAENGKGDS

-918 DKDAVVKARNLY
+918 DKDAVIKARNLY

-935 EAKSVISNYSK
+935 ESKTVISNYPK
-946 LTEAEAR
+946 LTAAEAK
-953 IKELEKGQTQKEKD
+953 IKELEKQQEQKEKD
-967 KAAAEKVV
+967 KAAAEKVI
-975 AAINALPSSDA
+975 AAIDALPSADN

-1002 EYNALTE
+1002 QYNALTE
-1009 AQKALVTNYSTL
+1009 AQKALVANYSVLQTL
-1021 QYLRNL
+1021 RSL

-1149 RALYNTL
+1149 RVLYNTL
-1156 DDQQKTQVTNLS
+1156 DDQQKAQVTNLS

-1174 AYIYQLKYDALKAM
+1174 GYLYQLKSDALKAM

-1202 TPQPTTVPAAQ
+1202 APQPTTVPAAQ

-1557 TDISYKDQKAVTGR
+1557 TDISYKDQKAVTGTT
-1571 VYYYTVRAYSYTWGG
+1571 YHYTVKAYSYIWGG
-1586 KTVSSYD
+1586 KTVSSYN

-1600 AKLGKVKIAAT
+1600 ATLGKVKIATAA
-1611 DSENYTT
+1611 SENYNT

-1624 KVSGANGYR
+1624 KVFGANGYR
-1633 VYRSA
+1633 VYRST
-1638 SKDGK
+1638 SKNGK
-1643 YTAIGS
+1643 YTSIGS

-1655 VTFLDKKAA
+1655 VTFLDKKAV

-1674 AYRNVNDK
+1674 AYRNVNGK
-1682 KVYGSSSTAV
+1682 KVYGSYSIAV
-1692 KGKAIL
+1692 KGKAVL
-1698 SVPALSVGSTSKTA
+1698 SAPSLSVGSTSKTA

-1717 KVKGADGYQVYASA
+1717 RVKAADGYQVYASA
-1731 SKNGKYIRIKATK
+1731 SKNGKYTRIKTTK

-1774 YGSFSKVKKA
+1774 YGSFSKVKKV

>member
-1 MNIKVRKS
+1 MKKKNNTKKYLNYILSMIS
-9 FFLKSLKHIM
+9 FFIL
-19 FILSFFMLFCFI
+19 FILIQCFAVYADTNLNLGEKRQYYI
-31 SSSAIHAETTL
+31 QSS
-42 KQDDKMQYCIETADE
+42 DD
-57 FIEFISNKTY
+57 FIEFVSNPVYK
-67 QNATAVLKNDI
+67 NATAVLKNDI

-401 FPYRVEKINGTATN
+401 FPYRVEKINETATN

-521 ASSDPANWESYYQK
+521 ASSNPANWESYYQK

-997 DNIQA
+997 DRVQA
-1002 EYNALTE
+1002 EYNALTD

-1035 AVVDKINAIGE
+1035 AVVDKIKAIGE
-1046 VTSDNYQKKQ
+1046 VTSDNYLKKQ
-1056 ALVIEARTA
+1056 ALVVEARTA

-1084 KAELFIRRQ
+1084 KAELFISRQ
-1093 STDAKV
+1093 STDEKV
-1099 GYVISFIDEL
+1099 AYVISFIDEL

-1114 STGALSDGPLK
+1114 SSGALSDGPLR

-1135 EKIWNSWKDYVANA
+1135 EKIWNDWKAYVVNA
-1149 RALYNTL
+1149 RALYDTL
-1156 DDQQKTQVTNLS
+1156 DDQQKAQVTNTA

-1174 AYIYQLKYDALKAM
+1174 GYIYQLKADALKAM
-1188 LKALPDAETVRAYE
+1188 LKALPDAQTVRGYE
-1202 TPQPTTVPAAQ
+1202 APQPTTVPSAQ
-1213 EAVQSEELP
+1213 EAASVEEEQAVP
-1222 AQEVPAE
+1222 AQSE

-1239 AFTSDIS
+1239 AFSSDEVD
-1246 EQPAAQMD
+1246 EQAAETVD
-1254 IQSSEDIAD
+1254 IPQAESAEDTED
-1263 VSNEET
+1263 VQT
-1269 PDSVIADE
+1269 DV
-1277 AEVPDADFSTEEEIP
+1277 DFSSDEEVP
-1292 AAGDTAKRALTET
+1292 AAGDTSKRELTEA

-1310 AAAKNAYDQ
+1310 AEAKNAYDR
-1319 LTETEETKFRS
+1319 LTETEEKKFRS
-1330 ENTALVENMEKLI
+1330 ENTALVENMEKLL

-1351 GQNEYQQLFA
+1351 GQSAYQQFFA
-1361 DEAALIYA
+1361 DEAAQIYA

-1380 YPQVKAFLD
+1380 YADVKAFLD

-1394 YQGQEN
+1394 YQGQED
-1400 AMAGLKVKVGNQE
+1400 AMAGLKVKVGSQE

-1429 AGKDISDAQQADDW
+1429 AGKDISEAQQADEW

-1455 IAGVE
+1455 IANVE
-1460 AELAALQKLIDSMS
+1460 AELAALQKLIDGMS
-1474 AEGKSYMWNAKQL
+1474 VEGKSYMWNAKQL

-1493 VADYHIELAGKQD
+1493 VADYHIELAGKQG

-1514 NLQTKALNYK
+1514 DLQTKAINYK
-1524 TIQVSWSSVDNADG
+1524 TVQISWSSVDNADG
-1538 YMVYRRTETGSWK
+1538 YMVYRRTADSGWK
-1551 KIADQV
+1551 KIASQV
-1557 TDISYKDQKAVTGR
+1557 TDISYKDQKAVTGTT
-1571 VYYYTVRAYSYTWGG
+1571 YYYTVKAYSYAWGEM
-1586 KTVSSYD
+1586 TVSSYD
-1593 KDGVIGK
+1593 KDGVAGK
-1600 AKLGKVKIAAT
+1600 AVLGKVKIAAAA
-1611 DSENYTT
+1611 SEGYST

-1633 VYRSA
+1633 VYRST

-1655 VTFLDKKAA
+1655 VTFPDKKAV
-1664 TGTTYYYKVR
+1664 TGKTYYYKVR
-1674 AYRNVNDK
+1674 AYRNVSGK
-1682 KVYGSSSTAV
+1682 KVYGSYSAV
-1692 KGKAIL
+1692 QKAKAVL
-1698 SVPALSVGSTSKTA
+1698 SAPTLSVGSTSKTA

-1717 KVKGADGYQVYASA
+1717 KVNGADGYQVYASD
-1731 SKNGKYIRIKATK
+1731 SKNGTYTRIKTTK
-1744 GTGMTEEKLAT
+1744 GTGATDESLRT

-1761 KVRAYRKVNGKTV
+1761 KVRAYRKVNKKAV
-1774 YGSFSKVKKA
+1774 YGSFSKVKK
-1784 VIK
+1784 VTVK

>member
-1 MNIKVRKS
+1 MKKKNNTKKYLNYILSMIS
-9 FFLKSLKHIM
+9 FFIL
-19 FILSFFMLFCFI
+19 FILIQCFAVYADTNLNLGEKRQYYI
-31 SSSAIHAETTL
+31 QSS
-42 KQDDKMQYCIETADE
+42 DD
-57 FIEFISNKTY
+57 FIEFVSNPVYK
-67 QNATAVLKNDI
+67 NATAVLKNDI

-723 AAEKRLPAIAQRATG
+723 AAEKRLPAIAQRATC
-738 SFCTAGFETGCA
+738 SFCKAGFETGCA

-997 DNIQA
+997 DRVQA
-1002 EYNALTE
+1002 EYNALTD

-1035 AVVDKINAIGE
+1035 AVVDKIKAIGE
-1046 VTSDNYQKKQ
+1046 VTSDNYLKKQ
-1056 ALVIEARTA
+1056 ALVVEARTA

-1084 KAELFIRRQ
+1084 KAELFISRQ
-1093 STDAKV
+1093 STDEKV
-1099 GYVISFIDEL
+1099 AYVISFIDEL

-1114 STGALSDGPLK
+1114 SSGALSDGPLR

-1135 EKIWNSWKDYVANA
+1135 EKIWNDWKAYVVNA
-1149 RALYNTL
+1149 RALYDTL
-1156 DDQQKTQVTNLS
+1156 DDQQKAQVTNTA

-1174 AYIYQLKYDALKAM
+1174 GYIYQLKADALKAM
-1188 LKALPDAETVRAYE
+1188 LKALPDAQTVRGYE
-1202 TPQPTTVPAAQ
+1202 APQPTTVPSAQ
-1213 EAVQSEELP
+1213 EAASVEEEQAVP
-1222 AQEVPAE
+1222 AQSE

-1239 AFTSDIS
+1239 AFSSDEVD
-1246 EQPAAQMD
+1246 EQAAETVD
-1254 IQSSEDIAD
+1254 IPQAESAEDTED
-1263 VSNEET
+1263 VQT
-1269 PDSVIADE
+1269 DV
-1277 AEVPDADFSTEEEIP
+1277 DFSSDEEVP
-1292 AAGDTAKRALTET
+1292 AAGDTSKRELTEA

-1310 AAAKNAYDQ
+1310 AEAKNAYDR
-1319 LTETEETKFRS
+1319 LTETEEKKFRS
-1330 ENTALVENMEKLI
+1330 ENTALVENMEKLL

-1351 GQNEYQQLFA
+1351 GQSAYQQFFA
-1361 DEAALIYA
+1361 DEAAQIYA

-1380 YPQVKAFLD
+1380 YADVKAFLD

-1394 YQGQEN
+1394 YQGQED
-1400 AMAGLKVKVGNQE
+1400 AMAGLKVKVGSQE

-1429 AGKDISDAQQADDW
+1429 AGKDISDAQQADEW

-1455 IAGVE
+1455 IANVE
-1460 AELAALQKLIDSMS
+1460 AELAALQKLIDGMS
-1474 AEGKSYMWNAKQL
+1474 VEGKSYMWNAKQL
-1487 ELIKTI
+1487 GLIKTI
-1493 VADYHIELAGKQD
+1493 VADYHIELAGKQG

-1514 NLQTKALNYK
+1514 DLQTKAINYK
-1524 TIQVSWSSVDNADG
+1524 TVQISWSSVDNADG
-1538 YMVYRRTETGSWK
+1538 YMVYRRTADSGWK
-1551 KIADQV
+1551 KIASRV
-1557 TDISYKDQKAVTGR
+1557 TDISYKDQKAVTGTT
-1571 VYYYTVRAYSYTWGG
+1571 YYYTVKAYSYAWGEM
-1586 KTVSSYD
+1586 TVSSYD
-1593 KDGVIGK
+1593 KDGVAGK
-1600 AKLGKVKIAAT
+1600 ARLGKVKIATAN
-1611 DSENYTT
+1611 SESYST

-1624 KVSGANGYR
+1624 KVSGANGYK
-1633 VYRSA
+1633 VYRST

-1643 YTAIGS
+1643 YAAIGS

-1655 VTFLDKKAA
+1655 VTFLDKKAV
-1664 TGTTYYYKVR
+1664 TGKTYYYKVR
-1674 AYRNVNDK
+1674 AYRNVSGK
-1682 KVYGSSSTAV
+1682 KVYGSYSATEKAKAV
-1692 KGKAIL
+1692 L
-1698 SVPALSVGSTSKTA
+1698 SAPTLSAGSTSKTA

-1717 KVKGADGYQVYASA
+1717 KVKGADGYQVYASD
-1731 SKNGKYIRIKATK
+1731 SQNGTYTRIKITK
-1744 GTGMTEEKLAT
+1744 GTGATDESLLT

-1761 KVRAYRKVNGKTV
+1761 KVRAYRKVNGKAV
-1774 YGSFSKVKKA
+1774 YGSFSKIKKVTVK
-1784 VIK
+1784 

>member
-1 MNIKVRKS
+1 MNEKS
-9 FFLKSLKHIM
+9 RNNIYCYFIISIITFLM
-19 FILSFFMLFCFI
+19 FCGLMIVNVKAATGFTQNDNGEYEI
-31 SSSAIHAETTL
+31 W
-42 KQDDKMQYCIETADE
+42 D
-57 FIEFISNKTY
+57 SNGFNDFKN
-67 QNATAVLKNDI
+67 QIIIDGEDFNNQIVVLKNDI
-78 TVSNMPQLSSE
+78 SIKVNESADDSSWPEFDGEFDGQNHTINYSTDQFEKGKE
-89 IFEGVFDG
+89 IFPFD
-97 SGKTIHFVENNY
+97 VE
-109 RKNESLFPWYLKGTI
+109 GTI
-124 KNVNIDVQA
+124 KNLKVNMEELQLDNDNEFNNSLLVNEYSECSLIGIEVTGTVNVNITNTD
-133 KLVASI
+133 
-139 VGNDVNILNRRITGG
+139 NNIYFT
-154 ILQGVSV
+154 
-161 SGNVTCV
+161 V
-168 FDKFDFNLGE
+168 FDSMSGKIRDCSSGVNFDINASQNTLNSFKAYLNISEFGNTP
-178 DLKVSACDSFS
+178 SA
-189 NDILTGRNC
+189 TRT
-198 EVDDCEFS
+198 EF
-206 LNYILG
+206 I
-212 SESDSNL
+212 
-219 VNDIISNCLFIELYQ
+219 
-234 IGGRQSENINLKNC
+234 NC
-248 FSKAS
+248 FSYGTYNNT
-253 LDQSF
+253 F
-258 IDLYNSIK
+258 INQLPNNRLGTGAISIVPFA
-266 DQSLD
+266 DTSD
-271 EFLQSGLYVQFLSG
+271 GRCT
-285 SKSNFT
+285 FT
-291 NYYYDKDKSPS
+291 NCYYDNERFANVYFVDDNKVYDKKLISNLKG
-302 IEAINN
+302 INQSC
-308 TAKDLL
+308 AR
-314 ESKNVKPAD
+314 
-323 YDSAGKTTDEMK
+323 TTEQMHSQD
-335 QQKTYSGFDFEKK
+335 TYEGFDFDKYWE
-348 WSISADENDGYP
+348 ISADKNNGYP
-360 YYNPKTETITL
+360 YYSPREVIVTLDVKPIITEKKEWNTET
-371 EVQAKVEPKVW
+371 PKDQNKYGKTNTYYYPYVG
-382 HTDVARDFN
+382 
-391 RFKDTSKNYH
+391 DTSVNIDH
-401 FPYRVEKINGTATN
+401 FEFANVTAKQQALIDTYGVTPTLNTSDIKSANVEMSYLGNRP
-415 IYDDGDNN
+415 
-423 VVTVTGAKFTNLT
+423 VTVTWKDNTTPSLIVTNAAQAK
-436 AEQQELVNKYEIT
+436 E
-449 AVLPSGD
+449 
-456 PSIDVKSAIIN
+456 
-467 TDFLGERPLTV
+467 
-478 EWNNEPIL
+478 
-486 QFADGKE
+486 
-493 AEAESDGYTFKV
+493 DGYVFHVNVLKGTCE
-505 KVVDGTGQV
+505 VVD
-514 IDNGEKG
+514 NGAEV
-521 ASSDPANWESYYQK
+521 AHTDEWYYQK
-535 AKKANNII
+535 AQDAINLILKGGSYDVDNPCWNDNNVW
-543 MKYCEDKDSFGP
+543 FV
-555 KDSPSYN
+555 
-562 NTDIWAIFTAA
+562 FTAA
-573 RCNYVPYGDSTYFDR
+573 RCHYYPNGDKQYFDK
-588 WFVNTKEYLQS
+588 WFANTKKELQEM
-599 LKDKGTDVAQW
+599 KDNGV
-610 RTTELSKLI
+610 ELNPDKYNVYQKLV
-619 LAIEAIGYDPRDISS
+619 LTIEAIGYDPRDIDSY
-634 VDLLS
+634 DLLEFIS
-639 AVGERKSTDLTYTTV
+639 QPEIVNSTNYLAKEYTIHALKAVGYESKS
-654 YAINAIKSG
+654 
-663 GYTADTFTD
+663 FTNKD
-672 AEMDQWAHDTAA
+672 MDDWAHEKAA
-684 ALLNAEDRSLANA
+684 GIAQALTQSEDGEHPL
-697 DNTMGWQPLIF
+697 DNSDNFMAWQTLLY
-708 WYNKPGFEDVKKAVD
+708 WYNKSGFDDVTNVINKSFETKYV
-723 AAEKRLPAIAQRATG
+723 PMQVQRATG
-738 SFCTAGFETGCA
+738 ALCTAAYEQTNPNSNGID
-750 SYGNNAWNDAQAMLF
+750 GNNAWNDAQGLLYATTYDRDILNRDTGF
-765 AGTFGVNVLDSSSG
+765 I
-779 YTKNGNNILDAFF
+779 KNGNTILDATF
-792 DLVDVDGVLDGSIHG
+792 DLINFETGAIPG
-807 FTNYDVPQIARGL
+807 FFWYDPAQIARGL
-820 DAFIR
+820 EGYVRSYQRIHLKED
-825 QYENTASF
+825 TTVF
-833 WEFTDVKVPTK
+833 WDFSDVKVPTK
-844 SVNDMILA
+844 NVNDLILA
-852 LNDNSTKEEIEAAR
+852 LDANSTKEQIQAAR
-866 NAYNALD
+866 DAYDNLPA
-873 EKHKAIFNKDT
+873 KYQAIFNKDT
-884 LRKLLAAENGKGDS
+884 LRKLLEAENGKGDS

-935 EAKSVISNYSK
+935 ESKTVISNYSK
-946 LTEAEAR
+946 LTAAEAK
-953 IKELEKGQTQKEKD
+953 IKELEKQQEQKEKD
-967 KAAAEKVV
+967 KAAAEKVI
-975 AAINALPSSDA
+975 AAINALPSADD
-986 LTLDPYVLQLL
+986 LTLNPYVLQLL

-1002 EYNALTE
+1002 QYNALTE
-1009 AQKALVTNYSTL
+1009 AQKELVTNYSVL
-1021 QYLRNL
+1021 QALRSL

-1156 DDQQKTQVTNLS
+1156 DDQQKAQVTNLS

-1174 AYIYQLKYDALKAM
+1174 GYLYQLKSDALKAM

-1202 TPQPTTVPAAQ
+1202 APQPTTVPAAQ
-1213 EAVQSEELP
+1213 EAVQSDELP

-1254 IQSSEDIAD
+1254 IQPSKDNAD
-1263 VSNEET
+1263 VSNEENT
-1269 PDSVIADE
+1269 DSVIANE

-1319 LTETEETKFRS
+1319 LTETEEKKFRS

-1394 YQGQEN
+1394 YQGQES

-1455 IAGVE
+1455 IASVE

-1514 NLQTKALNYK
+1514 NLQTKSLNYK

-1682 KVYGSSSTAV
+1682 KIYGSSSTAV

-1761 KVRAYRKVNGKTV
+1761 KVRAYRKVNGKAV
-1774 YGSFSKVKKA
+1774 YGSFSKVKKV

>member
-1 MNIKVRKS
+1 MKKKNNTKKYLNYILSMIS
-9 FFLKSLKHIM
+9 FFIL
-19 FILSFFMLFCFI
+19 FILIQCFAVYADTNLNLGEKRQYYI
-31 SSSAIHAETTL
+31 QSS
-42 KQDDKMQYCIETADE
+42 DD
-57 FIEFISNKTY
+57 FIEFVSNPVYK
-67 QNATAVLKNDI
+67 NATAVLKNDI

-401 FPYRVEKINGTATN
+401 FPYRVEKINETATN

-844 SVNDMILA
+844 SVNDMILT
-852 LNDNSTKEEIEAAR
+852 LNDNSIKEEIEAAR

-975 AAINALPSSDA
+975 EAINALPSSDA

-997 DNIQA
+997 DRVQA
-1002 EYNALTE
+1002 EYNALTD

-1035 AVVDKINAIGE
+1035 AVVDKIKAIGE
-1046 VTSDNYQKKQ
+1046 VTSDNYLKKQ
-1056 ALVIEARTA
+1056 ALVVEARTA

-1084 KAELFIRRQ
+1084 KAELFISRQ
-1093 STDAKV
+1093 STDEKV
-1099 GYVISFIDEL
+1099 AYVISFIDEL

-1114 STGALSDGPLK
+1114 SSGALSDGPLR

-1135 EKIWNSWKDYVANA
+1135 EKIWNDWKAYVVNA
-1149 RALYNTL
+1149 RALYDTL
-1156 DDQQKTQVTNLS
+1156 DDQQKAQVTNTA

-1174 AYIYQLKYDALKAM
+1174 GYIYQLKADALKAM
-1188 LKALPDAETVRAYE
+1188 LKALPDAQTVRGYE
-1202 TPQPTTVPAAQ
+1202 APQPTTVPSAQ
-1213 EAVQSEELP
+1213 EAASVEEEQAVP
-1222 AQEVPAE
+1222 AQSE

-1239 AFTSDIS
+1239 AFSSDEVD
-1246 EQPAAQMD
+1246 EQAAETVD
-1254 IQSSEDIAD
+1254 IPQAESAEDTED
-1263 VSNEET
+1263 VQT
-1269 PDSVIADE
+1269 DV
-1277 AEVPDADFSTEEEIP
+1277 DFSSDEEVP
-1292 AAGDTAKRALTET
+1292 AAGDTSKRELTEA

-1310 AAAKNAYDQ
+1310 AEAKNAYDR
-1319 LTETEETKFRS
+1319 LTETEEKKFRS
-1330 ENTALVENMEKLI
+1330 ENTALVENMEKLL

-1351 GQNEYQQLFA
+1351 GQSAYQQFFA
-1361 DEAALIYA
+1361 DEAAQIYA

-1380 YPQVKAFLD
+1380 YADVKAFLD

-1394 YQGQEN
+1394 YQGQED
-1400 AMAGLKVKVGNQE
+1400 AMAGLKVKVGSQE

-1429 AGKDISDAQQADDW
+1429 AGKDISDAQQADEW

-1455 IAGVE
+1455 IANVE
-1460 AELAALQKLIDSMS
+1460 AELAALQKLIDGMS
-1474 AEGKSYMWNAKQL
+1474 VEGKSYMWNAKQL
-1487 ELIKTI
+1487 GLIKTI
-1493 VADYHIELAGKQD
+1493 VADYHIELAGKQG

-1514 NLQTKALNYK
+1514 DLQTKAINYK
-1524 TIQVSWSSVDNADG
+1524 TVQISWSSVDNADG
-1538 YMVYRRTETGSWK
+1538 YMVYRRTADSGWK
-1551 KIADQV
+1551 KIASRV
-1557 TDISYKDQKAVTGR
+1557 TDISYKDQKAVTGTT
-1571 VYYYTVRAYSYTWGG
+1571 YYYTVKAYSYAWGEM
-1586 KTVSSYD
+1586 TVSSYD
-1593 KDGVIGK
+1593 KDGVAGK
-1600 AKLGKVKIAAT
+1600 ARLGKVKIATAN
-1611 DSENYTT
+1611 SESYST

-1624 KVSGANGYR
+1624 KVSGANGYK
-1633 VYRSA
+1633 VYRST

-1643 YTAIGS
+1643 YAAIGS

-1655 VTFLDKKAA
+1655 VTFLDKKAV
-1664 TGTTYYYKVR
+1664 TGKTYYYKVR
-1674 AYRNVNDK
+1674 AYRNVSGK
-1682 KVYGSSSTAV
+1682 KVYGSYSATEKAKAV
-1692 KGKAIL
+1692 L
-1698 SVPALSVGSTSKTA
+1698 SAPTLSAGSTSKTA

-1717 KVKGADGYQVYASA
+1717 KVKGADGYQVYASD
-1731 SKNGKYIRIKATK
+1731 SQNGTYTRIKITK
-1744 GTGMTEEKLAT
+1744 GTGATDESLLT

-1761 KVRAYRKVNGKTV
+1761 KVRAYRKVNGKAV
-1774 YGSFSKVKKA
+1774 YGSFSKIKKVTVK
-1784 VIK
+1784 

>member
-1 MNIKVRKS
+1 MKKKNNTKKYLNYILSMIS
-9 FFLKSLKHIM
+9 FFIL
-19 FILSFFMLFCFI
+19 FILIQCFAVYADTNLNLGEKRQYYI
-31 SSSAIHAETTL
+31 QSS
-42 KQDDKMQYCIETADE
+42 DD
-57 FIEFISNKTY
+57 FIEFVSNPVYK
-67 QNATAVLKNDI
+67 NATAVLKNDI

-401 FPYRVEKINGTATN
+401 FPYRVEKINETATN

-844 SVNDMILA
+844 SVNDMILT

-866 NAYNALD
+866 NDYNALD

-997 DNIQA
+997 DRVQA
-1002 EYNALTE
+1002 EYNALTD

-1035 AVVDKINAIGE
+1035 AVVDKIKAIGE
-1046 VTSDNYQKKQ
+1046 VTSDNYLKKQ
-1056 ALVIEARTA
+1056 ALVVEARTA

-1084 KAELFIRRQ
+1084 KAELFISRQ
-1093 STDAKV
+1093 STDEKV
-1099 GYVISFIDEL
+1099 AYVISFIDEL

-1114 STGALSDGPLK
+1114 SSGALSDGPLR

-1135 EKIWNSWKDYVANA
+1135 EKIWNDWKAYVVNA
-1149 RALYNTL
+1149 RALYDTL
-1156 DDQQKTQVTNLS
+1156 DDQQKAQVTNTA

-1174 AYIYQLKYDALKAM
+1174 GYIYQLKADALKAM
-1188 LKALPDAETVRAYE
+1188 LKALPDAQTVRGYE
-1202 TPQPTTVPAAQ
+1202 APQPTTVPSAQ
-1213 EAVQSEELP
+1213 EAASVEEEQAVP
-1222 AQEVPAE
+1222 AQSE

-1239 AFTSDIS
+1239 AFSSDEVD
-1246 EQPAAQMD
+1246 EQAAETVD
-1254 IQSSEDIAD
+1254 IPQAESAEDTED
-1263 VSNEET
+1263 VQT
-1269 PDSVIADE
+1269 DV
-1277 AEVPDADFSTEEEIP
+1277 DFSSDEEVP
-1292 AAGDTAKRALTET
+1292 AAGDTSKRELTEA

-1310 AAAKNAYDQ
+1310 AEAKNAYDR
-1319 LTETEETKFRS
+1319 LTETEEKKFRS
-1330 ENTALVENMEKLI
+1330 ENTALVENMEKLL

-1351 GQNEYQQLFA
+1351 GQSAYQQFFA
-1361 DEAALIYA
+1361 DEAAQIYA

-1380 YPQVKAFLD
+1380 YADVKAFLD

-1394 YQGQEN
+1394 YQGQED
-1400 AMAGLKVKVGNQE
+1400 AMAGLKVKVGSQE

-1429 AGKDISDAQQADDW
+1429 AGKDISDAQQADEW

-1455 IAGVE
+1455 IANVE
-1460 AELAALQKLIDSMS
+1460 AELAALQKLIDGMS
-1474 AEGKSYMWNAKQL
+1474 VEGKSYMWNAKQL
-1487 ELIKTI
+1487 GLIKTI
-1493 VADYHIELAGKQD
+1493 VADYHIELAGKQG

-1514 NLQTKALNYK
+1514 DLQTKAINYK
-1524 TIQVSWSSVDNADG
+1524 TVQISWSSVDNADG
-1538 YMVYRRTETGSWK
+1538 YMVYRRTADSGWK
-1551 KIADQV
+1551 KIASRV
-1557 TDISYKDQKAVTGR
+1557 TDISYKDQKAVTGTT
-1571 VYYYTVRAYSYTWGG
+1571 YYYTVKAYSYAWGEM
-1586 KTVSSYD
+1586 TVSSYD
-1593 KDGVIGK
+1593 KDGIAGK
-1600 AKLGKVKIAAT
+1600 ARLGKVKIATAN
-1611 DSENYTT
+1611 SESYST

-1624 KVSGANGYR
+1624 KVSGANGYK
-1633 VYRSA
+1633 VYRST

-1643 YTAIGS
+1643 YAAIGS

-1655 VTFLDKKAA
+1655 VTFLDKKAV
-1664 TGTTYYYKVR
+1664 TGKTYYYKVC
-1674 AYRNVNDK
+1674 AYRNVSGK
-1682 KVYGSSSTAV
+1682 KVYGSYSATEKAKAV
-1692 KGKAIL
+1692 L
-1698 SVPALSVGSTSKTA
+1698 SAPTLSAGSTSKTA

-1717 KVKGADGYQVYASA
+1717 KVKGADGYQVYASD
-1731 SKNGKYIRIKATK
+1731 SQNGTYTRIKITK
-1744 GTGMTEEKLAT
+1744 GTGATDESLLT

-1761 KVRAYRKVNGKTV
+1761 KVRAYRKVNGKAV
-1774 YGSFSKVKKA
+1774 YGSFSKIKKVTVK
-1784 VIK
+1784 

>member
-1 MNIKVRKS
+1 MKKTNNTKKYLNYILSLIS
-9 FFLKSLKHIM
+9 FFVL
-19 FILSFFMLFCFI
+19 FILIQGFAVYADTNLNLDEKGQYYI
-31 SSSAIHAETTL
+31 QSS
-42 KQDDKMQYCIETADE
+42 DD
-57 FIEFISNKTY
+57 FIEFVSNSVYK
-67 QNATAVLKNDI
+67 NATAVLKNDI
-78 TVSNMPQLSSE
+78 TVSNMPPLSSE

-139 VGNDVNILNRRITGG
+139 VGNDVNILNSHITGG
-154 ILQGVSV
+154 TLQGVSV

-168 FDKFDFNLGE
+168 FDKFDYDLGE

-189 NDILTGRNC
+189 KDISTGRNC
-198 EVDDCEFS
+198 EVNDCEFS

-234 IGGRQSENINLKNC
+234 IGGRQSEKINLKNC
-248 FSKAS
+248 FSKAN

-266 DQSLD
+266 DQSLY

-314 ESKNVKPAD
+314 ASKNVKPAD

-348 WSISADENDGYP
+348 WAISSDKNGGYP
-360 YYNPKTETITL
+360 YYDPKTETITL

-391 RFKDTSKNYH
+391 RFKDASKNYH
-401 FPYRVEKINGTATN
+401 FPYRIEKINGTATN

-654 YAINAIKSG
+654 YAINAIKAG

-708 WYNKPGFEDVKKAVD
+708 WYSKPGFEDVKEAVD
-723 AAEKRLPAIAQRATG
+723 SAEKRLPAIAQRATG

-765 AGTFGVNVLDSSSG
+765 AGTFGINVLDPANG

-825 QYENTASF
+825 QYEKKASF
-833 WEFTDVKVPTK
+833 WEFTDVDVPTK
-844 SVNDMILA
+844 TVNDLILA
-852 LNDNSTKEEIEAAR
+852 LDANSTKEQIQAAR
-866 NAYNALD
+866 DAYNNLPA
-873 EKHKAIFNKDT
+873 KYQAIFNKDT
-884 LRKLLAAENGKGDS
+884 LRKLLEAENGKGDS
-898 ITKVIAAIDA
+898 ITKLIAAIDA

-918 DKDAVVKARNLY
+918 DKDAVIKARNLY

-935 EAKSVISNYSK
+935 ESKTVISNYSK
-946 LTEAEAR
+946 LTEAEAK
-953 IKELEKGQTQKEKD
+953 IKELEKQQEQKEKD
-967 KAAAEKVV
+967 KAAAEKVI
-975 AAINALPSSDA
+975 AAINALPSADN
-986 LTLDPYVLQLL
+986 LTLNPYVLQLL

-1002 EYNALTE
+1002 QYNALTE
-1009 AQKALVTNYSTL
+1009 AQKALVTNYSVL
-1021 QYLRNL
+1021 QALRSL

-1114 STGALSDGPLK
+1114 STGVLSDGPLK

-1135 EKIWNSWKDYVANA
+1135 EKIWNSWKDYVVNA

-1156 DDQQKTQVTNLS
+1156 DDQQKAQVTNIS

-1174 AYIYQLKYDALKAM
+1174 AYIYQLKCDALKAM
-1188 LKALPDAETVRAYE
+1188 LKALPDVETVRAYE
-1202 TPQPTTVPAAQ
+1202 APQPTEVPAAQ
-1213 EAVQSEELP
+1213 KAVQAEELP
-1222 AQEVPAE
+1222 AQETPAE
-1229 GSDFSDGSAD
+1229 VSDFSDGSAD

-1254 IQSSEDIAD
+1254 IQPSEYNAD
-1263 VSNEET
+1263 VSNEENT
-1269 PDSVIADE
+1269 DSVIADE
-1277 AEVPDADFSTEEEIP
+1277 TEAPDADFSTEEEIP

-1319 LTETEETKFRS
+1319 LTETEEKKFRS
-1330 ENTALVENMEKLI
+1330 KNTALVENMEKLI

-1389 RYAKD
+1389 RYSKD
-1394 YQGQEN
+1394 YQGQES

-1455 IAGVE
+1455 IASVE

-1514 NLQTKALNYK
+1514 NLQTKAINYK
-1524 TIQVSWSSVDNADG
+1524 TIQISWSSVDNADG
-1538 YMVYRRTETGSWK
+1538 YMVYRRTADSDWT
-1551 KIADQV
+1551 KIASEV
-1557 TDISYKDQKAVTGR
+1557 TDISYKDQKAATGTT
-1571 VYYYTVRAYSYTWGG
+1571 YYYTVKAYSYTWGEM
-1586 KTVSSYD
+1586 TVSSYNTE
-1593 KDGVIGK
+1593 GVAGK
-1600 AKLGKVKIAAT
+1600 ASLGKVKIAAT
-1611 DSENYTT
+1611 NSENYKT

-1633 VYRSA
+1633 VYRST

-1643 YTAIGS
+1643 YTSIGS

-1655 VTFLDKKAA
+1655 VTFLDKKAV

-1674 AYRNVNDK
+1674 AYRNVNGK
-1682 KVYGSSSTAV
+1682 KVYGSYSTAV
-1692 KGKAIL
+1692 KGKAVL
-1698 SVPALSVGSTSKTA
+1698 SAPSLSVGSTSKTA

-1717 KVKGADGYQVYASA
+1717 KVKAADGYQVYASA
-1731 SKNGKYIRIKATK
+1731 SKNGKYTRIKTTK

-1774 YGSFSKVKKA
+1774 YGSFSKVKKV

>member
-1 MNIKVRKS
+1 MKKKNNTKKYLNYILSMIS
-9 FFLKSLKHIM
+9 FFIL
-19 FILSFFMLFCFI
+19 FILIQCFAVYADTNLNLGEKRQYYI
-31 SSSAIHAETTL
+31 QSS
-42 KQDDKMQYCIETADE
+42 DD
-57 FIEFISNKTY
+57 FIEFVSNPVYK
-67 QNATAVLKNDI
+67 NATAVLKNDI

-291 NYYYDKDKSPS
+291 NYYYDKDKSPI

-401 FPYRVEKINGTATN
+401 FPYRVEKINETATN

-844 SVNDMILA
+844 SVNDMILT
-852 LNDNSTKEEIEAAR
+852 LNDNSIKEEIEAAR

-997 DNIQA
+997 DRVQA
-1002 EYNALTE
+1002 EYNALTD

-1035 AVVDKINAIGE
+1035 AVVDKIKAIGE
-1046 VTSDNYQKKQ
+1046 VTSDNYLKKQ
-1056 ALVIEARTA
+1056 ALVVEARTA

-1084 KAELFIRRQ
+1084 KAELFISRQ
-1093 STDAKV
+1093 STDEKV
-1099 GYVISFIDEL
+1099 AYVISFIDEL

-1114 STGALSDGPLK
+1114 SSGALSDGPLR

-1135 EKIWNSWKDYVANA
+1135 EKIWNDWKAYVVNA
-1149 RALYNTL
+1149 RALYDTL
-1156 DDQQKTQVTNLS
+1156 DDQQKAQVTNTA

-1174 AYIYQLKYDALKAM
+1174 GYIYQLKADALKAM
-1188 LKALPDAETVRAYE
+1188 LKALPDAQTVRGYE
-1202 TPQPTTVPAAQ
+1202 APQPTTVPSAQ
-1213 EAVQSEELP
+1213 EAASVEEEQAVP
-1222 AQEVPAE
+1222 AQSE

-1239 AFTSDIS
+1239 AFSSDEVD
-1246 EQPAAQMD
+1246 EQAAETVD
-1254 IQSSEDIAD
+1254 IPQAESAEDTED
-1263 VSNEET
+1263 VQT
-1269 PDSVIADE
+1269 DV
-1277 AEVPDADFSTEEEIP
+1277 DFSSDEEVP
-1292 AAGDTAKRALTET
+1292 AAGDTSKRELTEA

-1310 AAAKNAYDQ
+1310 AEAKNAYDR
-1319 LTETEETKFRS
+1319 LTETEEKKFRS
-1330 ENTALVENMEKLI
+1330 ENTALVENMEKLLD
-1343 AMALTYEK
+1343 MALTYEK
-1351 GQNEYQQLFA
+1351 GQSAYQQFFA
-1361 DEAALIYA
+1361 DEAAQIYA

-1380 YPQVKAFLD
+1380 YADVKAFLD

-1394 YQGQEN
+1394 YQGQED
-1400 AMAGLKVKVGNQE
+1400 AMAGLKVKVGSQE

-1429 AGKDISDAQQADDW
+1429 AGKDISDAQQADEW

-1455 IAGVE
+1455 IANVE
-1460 AELAALQKLIDSMS
+1460 AELAALQKLIDGMS
-1474 AEGKSYMWNAKQL
+1474 VEGKSYMWNAKQL

-1493 VADYHIELAGKQD
+1493 VADYHIELAGKQG

-1514 NLQTKALNYK
+1514 DLQTKAINYK
-1524 TIQVSWSSVDNADG
+1524 TVQISWSSVDNADG
-1538 YMVYRRTETGSWK
+1538 YMVYRRTADSGWK
-1551 KIADQV
+1551 KIASRV
-1557 TDISYKDQKAVTGR
+1557 TDISYKDQKAVTGTT
-1571 VYYYTVRAYSYTWGG
+1571 YYYTVKAYSYAWGEM
-1586 KTVSSYD
+1586 TVSSYD
-1593 KDGVIGK
+1593 KDGVAGK
-1600 AKLGKVKIAAT
+1600 ARLGKVKIATAN
-1611 DSENYTT
+1611 SESYST

-1624 KVSGANGYR
+1624 KVSGANGYK
-1633 VYRSA
+1633 VYRST

-1643 YTAIGS
+1643 YAAIGS

-1655 VTFLDKKAA
+1655 VTFLDKKAV
-1664 TGTTYYYKVR
+1664 TGKTYYYKVR
-1674 AYRNVNDK
+1674 AYRNVSGK
-1682 KVYGSSSTAV
+1682 KVYGSYSATEKAKAV
-1692 KGKAIL
+1692 L
-1698 SVPALSVGSTSKTA
+1698 SAPTLSAGSTSKTA

-1717 KVKGADGYQVYASA
+1717 KVKGADGYQVYASD
-1731 SKNGKYIRIKATK
+1731 SQNGTYTRIKITK
-1744 GTGMTEEKLAT
+1744 GTGATDESLLT

-1761 KVRAYRKVNGKTV
+1761 KVRAYRKVNGKAV
-1774 YGSFSKVKKA
+1774 YGSFSKIKKVTVK
-1784 VIK
+1784 

>member
-1 MNIKVRKS
+1 
-9 FFLKSLKHIM
+9 M
-19 FILSFFMLFCFI
+19 FCGLMIVNVKAATGFTQNDNGEYEI
-31 SSSAIHAETTL
+31 W
-42 KQDDKMQYCIETADE
+42 D
-57 FIEFISNKTY
+57 SNGFNDFKN
-67 QNATAVLKNDI
+67 QIIIDGEDFNNQIVVLKNDI
-78 TVSNMPQLSSE
+78 SIKVNESADDSNWPEFDGEFDGQNHTINYSTDQFEKGKE
-89 IFEGVFDG
+89 IFPFD
-97 SGKTIHFVENNY
+97 VE
-109 RKNESLFPWYLKGTI
+109 GTI
-124 KNVNIDVQA
+124 KNLKVNMEELQLDNDNEFNNSLLVNEYSECSLIGIEVTGTVNVNITNTD
-133 KLVASI
+133 
-139 VGNDVNILNRRITGG
+139 NNIYFT
-154 ILQGVSV
+154 
-161 SGNVTCV
+161 V
-168 FDKFDFNLGE
+168 FDSMSGKIRDCSSGVNFDINASQNTLNSFKAYLNISEFGNTP
-178 DLKVSACDSFS
+178 SA
-189 NDILTGRNC
+189 TRT
-198 EVDDCEFS
+198 EF
-206 LNYILG
+206 I
-212 SESDSNL
+212 
-219 VNDIISNCLFIELYQ
+219 
-234 IGGRQSENINLKNC
+234 NC
-248 FSKAS
+248 FSYGTYNNT
-253 LDQSF
+253 F
-258 IDLYNSIK
+258 INQLPNNRLGTGAISIVPFA
-266 DQSLD
+266 DTSD
-271 EFLQSGLYVQFLSG
+271 GRCT
-285 SKSNFT
+285 FT
-291 NYYYDKDKSPS
+291 NCYYDNERFANVYFVDDNKVYDKKLISNLKG
-302 IEAINN
+302 INQSC
-308 TAKDLL
+308 AR
-314 ESKNVKPAD
+314 
-323 YDSAGKTTDEMK
+323 TTEQMHSQD
-335 QQKTYSGFDFEKK
+335 TYEGFDFDKYWE
-348 WSISADENDGYP
+348 ISADKNNGYP
-360 YYNPKTETITL
+360 YYSPREVIVTLDVKPVITEKKVWNTETPKDQNKYGKTNTYYYPYVGDTSVKIDHFEFANVTAKQQNLIDTYGVTPDLNVSDIKSANVEMSYLGNRPVTITWKDNTTPSL
-371 EVQAKVEPKVW
+371 TVTNAVQAKEDGYVFRVNVLKGTCEVVDNGDKVA
-382 HTDVARDFN
+382 HTDD
-391 RFKDTSKNYH
+391 
-401 FPYRVEKINGTATN
+401 
-415 IYDDGDNN
+415 
-423 VVTVTGAKFTNLT
+423 
-436 AEQQELVNKYEIT
+436 
-449 AVLPSGD
+449 
-456 PSIDVKSAIIN
+456 
-467 TDFLGERPLTV
+467 
-478 EWNNEPIL
+478 W
-486 QFADGKE
+486 
-493 AEAESDGYTFKV
+493 
-505 KVVDGTGQV
+505 
-514 IDNGEKG
+514 
-521 ASSDPANWESYYQK
+521 YYQK
-535 AKKANNII
+535 AQDAINLILKGGSYDVDNPCWNDNNIW
-543 MKYCEDKDSFGP
+543 FV
-555 KDSPSYN
+555 
-562 NTDIWAIFTAA
+562 FTAA
-573 RCNYVPYGDSTYFDR
+573 RCHYYPNGDKQYFDK
-588 WFVNTKEYLQS
+588 WFVNTKKKLQEM
-599 LKDKGTDVAQW
+599 KDNGV
-610 RTTELSKLI
+610 ELDPEKYNVYQKLVFT
-619 LAIEAIGYDPRDISS
+619 IEAIGYDPRDIDSY
-634 VDLLS
+634 DLLEFIS
-639 AVGERKSTDLTYTTV
+639 QPEIVNSTNYLAKEYTIHALKAVGYESKNFT
-654 YAINAIKSG
+654 NA
-663 GYTADTFTD
+663 D
-672 AEMDQWAHDTAA
+672 MDKWAHEKAA
-684 ALLNAEDRSLANA
+684 GIDKTLTQSEDGEHPLDNSDNFMAWQTLLY
-697 DNTMGWQPLIF
+697 
-708 WYNKPGFEDVKKAVD
+708 WYNKSGFEDVTNVINKSFEAKYV
-723 AAEKRLPAIAQRATG
+723 PMQVQRATG
-738 SFCTAGFETGCA
+738 ALCTAAYEQTDPNSNGID
-750 SYGNNAWNDAQAMLF
+750 GNNAWNDAQGLLYATTYDRDILNRDTGF
-765 AGTFGVNVLDSSSG
+765 I
-779 YTKNGNNILDAFF
+779 KNGNTILDATF
-792 DLVDVDGVLDGSIHG
+792 DLINFETGAIPG
-807 FTNYDVPQIARGL
+807 FFWYDPAQIARGL
-820 DAFIR
+820 EGYVRSYQRIHLKED
-825 QYENTASF
+825 TTVF
-833 WEFTDVKVPTK
+833 WDFSDVKVPTK
-844 SVNDMILA
+844 NVNDLILA
-852 LNDNSTKEEIEAAR
+852 LDANSTKEQIQTAR
-866 NAYNALD
+866 DAYEDLLP
-873 EKHKAIFNKDT
+873 KYKAIFNKDT
-884 LRKLLAAENGKGDS
+884 LRKLLEAENGKGDS

-918 DKDAVVKARNLY
+918 DKDAVIKARNLY

-935 EAKSVISNYSK
+935 ESKTVISNYSK
-946 LTEAEAR
+946 LTEAEAK
-953 IKELEKGQTQKEKD
+953 IKELEKQQEQKEKD
-967 KAAAEKVV
+967 KAAAEKVI
-975 AAINALPSSDA
+975 AAIDALPSADN
-986 LTLDPYVLQLL
+986 LTLNPYVLQLL

-1002 EYNALTE
+1002 QYNALTE
-1009 AQKALVTNYSTL
+1009 AQKALVANYSVLQTL
-1021 QYLRNL
+1021 RSL

-1099 GYVISFIDEL
+1099 SYVISFIDEL

-1149 RALYNTL
+1149 RVLYNTL
-1156 DDQQKTQVTNLS
+1156 DDQQKAQVTNLS

-1174 AYIYQLKYDALKAM
+1174 GYLYQLKSDALKAM

-1202 TPQPTTVPAAQ
+1202 APQPTTVPAAQ

-1487 ELIKTI
+1487 ELIKII

-1682 KVYGSSSTAV
+1682 KIYGSSSTAV

-1761 KVRAYRKVNGKTV
+1761 KVRAYRKVNGKAV
-1774 YGSFSKVKKA
+1774 YGSFSKVKKV

>member
-1 MNIKVRKS
+1 MKKKNNTKKYLNYILSMIS
-9 FFLKSLKHIM
+9 FFIL
-19 FILSFFMLFCFI
+19 FILIQCFAVYADTNLNLGEKRQYYI
-31 SSSAIHAETTL
+31 QSS
-42 KQDDKMQYCIETADE
+42 DD
-57 FIEFISNKTY
+57 FIEFVSNPVYK
-67 QNATAVLKNDI
+67 NATAVLKNDI

-168 FDKFDFNLGE
+168 FDKFDSNLGE

-833 WEFTDVKVPTK
+833 WEFTDVKVLTK

-884 LRKLLAAENGKGDS
+884 LRKLLAAETGSGNS
-898 ITKVIAAIDA
+898 IEKAMAAINA
-908 LPAADKLTLE
+908 IPAADKLTMD
-918 DKDAVVKARNLY
+918 DKAAVEKARTLY
-930 DALDD
+930 DSLND
-935 EAKSVISNYSK
+935 EEKSVITNYSK
-946 LTEAEAR
+946 LTEAEAKIR
-953 IKELEKGQTQKEKD
+953 ELEKQQEQKD
-967 KAAAEKVV
+967 KDKKAVEKVI
-975 AAINALPSSDA
+975 ADIDALPSSSE

-997 DNIQA
+997 DRVQA
-1002 EYNALTE
+1002 EYNALTD

-1035 AVVDKINAIGE
+1035 AVVDKIKAIGE
-1046 VTSDNYQKKQ
+1046 VTSDNYLKKQ
-1056 ALVIEARTA
+1056 ALVVEARTA

-1084 KAELFIRRQ
+1084 KAELFISRQ
-1093 STDAKV
+1093 STDEKV
-1099 GYVISFIDEL
+1099 AYVISFIDEL

-1114 STGALSDGPLK
+1114 SSGALSDGPLR

-1135 EKIWNSWKDYVANA
+1135 EKIWNDWKAYVVNA
-1149 RALYNTL
+1149 RALYDTL
-1156 DDQQKTQVTNLS
+1156 DDQQKAQVTNTA

-1174 AYIYQLKYDALKAM
+1174 GYIYQLKADALKAM
-1188 LKALPDAETVRAYE
+1188 LKALPDAQTVRGYE
-1202 TPQPTTVPAAQ
+1202 APQPTTVPSAQ
-1213 EAVQSEELP
+1213 EAASVEEEQAVP
-1222 AQEVPAE
+1222 AQSE

-1239 AFTSDIS
+1239 AFSSDEVD
-1246 EQPAAQMD
+1246 EQAAETVD
-1254 IQSSEDIAD
+1254 IPQAESAEDTED
-1263 VSNEET
+1263 VQT
-1269 PDSVIADE
+1269 DV
-1277 AEVPDADFSTEEEIP
+1277 DFSSDEEVP
-1292 AAGDTAKRALTET
+1292 AAGDTSKRELTEA

-1310 AAAKNAYDQ
+1310 AEAKNAYDR
-1319 LTETEETKFRS
+1319 LTETEEKKFRS
-1330 ENTALVENMEKLI
+1330 ENTALVENMEKLL

-1351 GQNEYQQLFA
+1351 GQSAYQQFFA
-1361 DEAALIYA
+1361 DEAAQIYA

-1380 YPQVKAFLD
+1380 YADVKAFLD

-1394 YQGQEN
+1394 YQGQED
-1400 AMAGLKVKVGNQE
+1400 AMAGLKVKVGSQE
-1413 MTFAEVIAA
+1413 MIFAEVIAA

-1429 AGKDISDAQQADDW
+1429 AGKDISDAQQADEW

-1455 IAGVE
+1455 IANVE
-1460 AELAALQKLIDSMS
+1460 AELAALQKLIDGMS
-1474 AEGKSYMWNAKQL
+1474 VEGKSYMWNAKQL
-1487 ELIKTI
+1487 GLIKTI
-1493 VADYHIELAGKQD
+1493 VADYHIELAGKQG

-1514 NLQTKALNYK
+1514 DLQTKAINYK
-1524 TIQVSWSSVDNADG
+1524 TVQISWSSVDNADG
-1538 YMVYRRTETGSWK
+1538 YMVYRRTADSGWK
-1551 KIADQV
+1551 KIASRV

-1655 VTFLDKKAA
+1655 VTFLDKKAV
-1664 TGTTYYYKVR
+1664 TGKTYYYKVR
-1674 AYRNVNDK
+1674 AYRNVSGK
-1682 KVYGSSSTAV
+1682 KVYGSYSATEKAKAV
-1692 KGKAIL
+1692 L
-1698 SVPALSVGSTSKTA
+1698 SAPTLSAGSTSKTA

-1717 KVKGADGYQVYASA
+1717 KVKGADGYQVYASD
-1731 SKNGKYIRIKATK
+1731 SQNGTYTRIKITK
-1744 GTGMTEEKLAT
+1744 GTGATDESLLT

-1761 KVRAYRKVNGKTV
+1761 KVRAYRKVNGKAV
-1774 YGSFSKVKKA
+1774 YGSFSKIKKVTVK
-1784 VIK
+1784 

>member
-1 MNIKVRKS
+1 MKKKNNTKKYLNYILSMIS
-9 FFLKSLKHIM
+9 FFIL
-19 FILSFFMLFCFI
+19 FILIQCFAVYADTNLNLGEKRQYYI
-31 SSSAIHAETTL
+31 QSS
-42 KQDDKMQYCIETADE
+42 DD
-57 FIEFISNKTY
+57 FIEFVSNPVYK
-67 QNATAVLKNDI
+67 NATAVLKNDI

-401 FPYRVEKINGTATN
+401 FPYRVEKINETATN

-844 SVNDMILA
+844 SVNDMILT

-866 NAYNALD
+866 NDYNALD

-997 DNIQA
+997 DRVQA
-1002 EYNALTE
+1002 EYNALTD

-1035 AVVDKINAIGE
+1035 AVVDKIKAIGE
-1046 VTSDNYQKKQ
+1046 VTSDNYLKKQ
-1056 ALVIEARTA
+1056 ALVVEARTA

-1084 KAELFIRRQ
+1084 KAELFISRQ
-1093 STDAKV
+1093 STDEKV
-1099 GYVISFIDEL
+1099 AYVISFIDEL

-1114 STGALSDGPLK
+1114 SSGALSDGPLR

-1135 EKIWNSWKDYVANA
+1135 EKIWNDWKAYVVNA
-1149 RALYNTL
+1149 RALYDTL
-1156 DDQQKTQVTNLS
+1156 DDQQKAQVTNTA

-1174 AYIYQLKYDALKAM
+1174 GYIYQLKADALKAM
-1188 LKALPDAETVRAYE
+1188 LKALPDAQTVRGYE
-1202 TPQPTTVPAAQ
+1202 APQPTTVPSAQ
-1213 EAVQSEELP
+1213 EAASVEEEQAVP
-1222 AQEVPAE
+1222 AQSE

-1239 AFTSDIS
+1239 AFSSDEVD
-1246 EQPAAQMD
+1246 EQAAETVD
-1254 IQSSEDIAD
+1254 IPQAESAEDTED
-1263 VSNEET
+1263 VQT
-1269 PDSVIADE
+1269 DV
-1277 AEVPDADFSTEEEIP
+1277 DFSSDEEVP
-1292 AAGDTAKRALTET
+1292 AAGDTSKRELTEA

-1310 AAAKNAYDQ
+1310 AEAKNAYDR
-1319 LTETEETKFRS
+1319 LTETEEKKFRS
-1330 ENTALVENMEKLI
+1330 ENTALVENMEKLLD
-1343 AMALTYEK
+1343 MALTYEK
-1351 GQNEYQQLFA
+1351 GQSAYQQFFA
-1361 DEAALIYA
+1361 DEAAQIYA

-1380 YPQVKAFLD
+1380 YADVKAFLD

-1394 YQGQEN
+1394 YQGQED
-1400 AMAGLKVKVGNQE
+1400 AMAGLKVKVGSQE

-1429 AGKDISDAQQADDW
+1429 AGKDISDAQQADEW

-1455 IAGVE
+1455 IANVE
-1460 AELAALQKLIDSMS
+1460 AELAALQKLIDGMS
-1474 AEGKSYMWNAKQL
+1474 VEGKSYMWNAKQL

-1493 VADYHIELAGKQD
+1493 VADYHIELAGKQG

-1514 NLQTKALNYK
+1514 DLQTKAINYK
-1524 TIQVSWSSVDNADG
+1524 TVQISWSSVDNADG
-1538 YMVYRRTETGSWK
+1538 YMVYRRTADSGWK
-1551 KIADQV
+1551 KIASRV
-1557 TDISYKDQKAVTGR
+1557 TDISYKDQKAVTGTT
-1571 VYYYTVRAYSYTWGG
+1571 YYYTVKAYSYAWGEM
-1586 KTVSSYD
+1586 TVSSYD
-1593 KDGVIGK
+1593 KDGVAGK
-1600 AKLGKVKIAAT
+1600 ARLGKVKIATAN
-1611 DSENYTT
+1611 SESYST

-1624 KVSGANGYR
+1624 KVSGANGYK
-1633 VYRSA
+1633 VYRST

-1643 YTAIGS
+1643 YAAIGS

-1655 VTFLDKKAA
+1655 VTFLDKKAV
-1664 TGTTYYYKVR
+1664 TGKTYYYKVR
-1674 AYRNVNDK
+1674 AYRNVSGK
-1682 KVYGSSSTAV
+1682 KVYGSYSATEKAKAV
-1692 KGKAIL
+1692 L
-1698 SVPALSVGSTSKTA
+1698 SAPTLSAGSTSKTA

-1717 KVKGADGYQVYASA
+1717 KVKGADGYQVYASD
-1731 SKNGKYIRIKATK
+1731 SQNGTYTRIKITK
-1744 GTGMTEEKLAT
+1744 GTGATDESLLT

-1761 KVRAYRKVNGKTV
+1761 KVRAYRKVNGKAV
-1774 YGSFSKVKKA
+1774 YGSFSKIKKVTVK
-1784 VIK
+1784 

>member
-1 MNIKVRKS
+1 MKKKNNTKKYLNYILSMIS
-9 FFLKSLKHIM
+9 FFIL
-19 FILSFFMLFCFI
+19 FILIQCFAVYADTNLNLGEKRQYYI
-31 SSSAIHAETTL
+31 QSS
-42 KQDDKMQYCIETADE
+42 DD
-57 FIEFISNKTY
+57 FIEFVSNPVYK
-67 QNATAVLKNDI
+67 NATAVLKNDI

-401 FPYRVEKINGTATN
+401 FPYRVEKINETATN

-844 SVNDMILA
+844 SVNDMILT
-852 LNDNSTKEEIEAAR
+852 LNDNSIKEEIEAAR

-953 IKELEKGQTQKEKD
+953 IKELEKEQTQKEKD

-997 DNIQA
+997 DRVQA
-1002 EYNALTE
+1002 EYNALTD

-1035 AVVDKINAIGE
+1035 AVVDKIKAIGE
-1046 VTSDNYQKKQ
+1046 VTSDNYLKKQ
-1056 ALVIEARTA
+1056 ALVVEARTA

-1084 KAELFIRRQ
+1084 KAELFISRQ
-1093 STDAKV
+1093 STDEKV
-1099 GYVISFIDEL
+1099 AYVISFIDEL

-1114 STGALSDGPLK
+1114 SSGALSDGPLR

-1135 EKIWNSWKDYVANA
+1135 EKIWNDWKAYVVNA
-1149 RALYNTL
+1149 RALYDTL
-1156 DDQQKTQVTNLS
+1156 DDQQKAQVTNTA

-1174 AYIYQLKYDALKAM
+1174 GYIYQLKADALKAM
-1188 LKALPDAETVRAYE
+1188 LKALPDAQTVRGYE
-1202 TPQPTTVPAAQ
+1202 APQPTTVPSAQ
-1213 EAVQSEELP
+1213 EAASVEEEQAVP
-1222 AQEVPAE
+1222 AQSE

-1239 AFTSDIS
+1239 AFSSDEVD
-1246 EQPAAQMD
+1246 EQAAETVD
-1254 IQSSEDIAD
+1254 IPQAESAEDTED
-1263 VSNEET
+1263 VQT
-1269 PDSVIADE
+1269 DV
-1277 AEVPDADFSTEEEIP
+1277 DFSSDEEVP
-1292 AAGDTAKRALTET
+1292 AAGDTSKRELTEA

-1310 AAAKNAYDQ
+1310 AEAKNAYDR
-1319 LTETEETKFRS
+1319 LTETEEKKFRS
-1330 ENTALVENMEKLI
+1330 ENTALVENMEKLLD
-1343 AMALTYEK
+1343 MALTYEK
-1351 GQNEYQQLFA
+1351 GQSAYQQFFA
-1361 DEAALIYA
+1361 DEAAQIYA

-1380 YPQVKAFLD
+1380 YADVKAFLD

-1394 YQGQEN
+1394 YQGQED
-1400 AMAGLKVKVGNQE
+1400 AMAGLKVKVGSQE

-1429 AGKDISDAQQADDW
+1429 AGKDISDAQQADEW

-1455 IAGVE
+1455 IANVE
-1460 AELAALQKLIDSMS
+1460 AELAALQKLIDGMS
-1474 AEGKSYMWNAKQL
+1474 VEGKSYMWNAKQL

-1493 VADYHIELAGKQD
+1493 VADYHIELAGKQG

-1514 NLQTKALNYK
+1514 DLQTKAINYK
-1524 TIQVSWSSVDNADG
+1524 TVQISWSSVDNADG
-1538 YMVYRRTETGSWK
+1538 YMVYRRTADSGWK
-1551 KIADQV
+1551 KIASRV
-1557 TDISYKDQKAVTGR
+1557 TDISYKDQKAVTGTT
-1571 VYYYTVRAYSYTWGG
+1571 YYYTVKAYSYAWGEM
-1586 KTVSSYD
+1586 TVSSYD
-1593 KDGVIGK
+1593 KDGVAGK
-1600 AKLGKVKIAAT
+1600 ARLGKVKIATAN
-1611 DSENYTT
+1611 SESYST

-1624 KVSGANGYR
+1624 KVSGANGYK
-1633 VYRSA
+1633 VYRST

-1643 YTAIGS
+1643 YAAIGS

-1655 VTFLDKKAA
+1655 VTFLDKKAV
-1664 TGTTYYYKVR
+1664 TGKTYYYKVR
-1674 AYRNVNDK
+1674 AYRNVSGK
-1682 KVYGSSSTAV
+1682 KVYGSYSATEKAKAV
-1692 KGKAIL
+1692 L
-1698 SVPALSVGSTSKTA
+1698 SAPTLSAGSTSKTA

-1717 KVKGADGYQVYASA
+1717 KVKGADGYQVYASD
-1731 SKNGKYIRIKATK
+1731 SQNGTYTRIKITK
-1744 GTGMTEEKLAT
+1744 GTGATDESLLT

-1761 KVRAYRKVNGKTV
+1761 KVRAYRKVNGKAV
-1774 YGSFSKVKKA
+1774 YGSFSKIKKVTVK
-1784 VIK
+1784 

>member
-1 MNIKVRKS
+1 MNEKS
-9 FFLKSLKHIM
+9 RNNIYCYFIISIITFLM
-19 FILSFFMLFCFI
+19 FCGLMIVNVKAATGFTQNDNGEYEI
-31 SSSAIHAETTL
+31 W
-42 KQDDKMQYCIETADE
+42 D
-57 FIEFISNKTY
+57 SNGFNDFKN
-67 QNATAVLKNDI
+67 QIIIDGEDFNNQIVVLKNDI
-78 TVSNMPQLSSE
+78 SIKVNESADDSNWPEFDGEFDGQNHTINYSTDQFEKGKE
-89 IFEGVFDG
+89 IFPFD
-97 SGKTIHFVENNY
+97 VE
-109 RKNESLFPWYLKGTI
+109 GTI
-124 KNVNIDVQA
+124 KNLKVNMEELQLDNDNEFNNSLLVNEYSECSLIGIEVTGTVNVNITNTD
-133 KLVASI
+133 
-139 VGNDVNILNRRITGG
+139 NNIYFT
-154 ILQGVSV
+154 
-161 SGNVTCV
+161 V
-168 FDKFDFNLGE
+168 FDSMSGKIRDCSSGVNFDINASQNTLNSFKAYLNISEFGNTP
-178 DLKVSACDSFS
+178 SA
-189 NDILTGRNC
+189 TRT
-198 EVDDCEFS
+198 EF
-206 LNYILG
+206 I
-212 SESDSNL
+212 
-219 VNDIISNCLFIELYQ
+219 
-234 IGGRQSENINLKNC
+234 NC
-248 FSKAS
+248 FSYGTYNNT
-253 LDQSF
+253 F
-258 IDLYNSIK
+258 INQLPNNRLGTGAISIVPFA
-266 DQSLD
+266 DTSD
-271 EFLQSGLYVQFLSG
+271 GRCT
-285 SKSNFT
+285 FT
-291 NYYYDKDKSPS
+291 NCYYDNERFANVYFVDDNKVYDKKLISNLKG
-302 IEAINN
+302 INQSC
-308 TAKDLL
+308 AR
-314 ESKNVKPAD
+314 
-323 YDSAGKTTDEMK
+323 TTEQMHSQD
-335 QQKTYSGFDFEKK
+335 TYEGFDFDKYWE
-348 WSISADENDGYP
+348 ISADKNNGYP
-360 YYNPKTETITL
+360 YYSPREVIVTLDVKPVITEKKVWNTETPKDQNKYRKTNTYYYPYVGDTSVKIDHFEFANVTAKQQNLIDTYGVTPDLNVSDIKSANVEMSYLGNRPVTITWKDNTTPSL
-371 EVQAKVEPKVW
+371 TVTNAVQAKEDGYVFRVNVLKGTCEVVDNGDKVA
-382 HTDVARDFN
+382 HTDD
-391 RFKDTSKNYH
+391 
-401 FPYRVEKINGTATN
+401 
-415 IYDDGDNN
+415 
-423 VVTVTGAKFTNLT
+423 
-436 AEQQELVNKYEIT
+436 
-449 AVLPSGD
+449 
-456 PSIDVKSAIIN
+456 
-467 TDFLGERPLTV
+467 
-478 EWNNEPIL
+478 W
-486 QFADGKE
+486 
-493 AEAESDGYTFKV
+493 
-505 KVVDGTGQV
+505 
-514 IDNGEKG
+514 
-521 ASSDPANWESYYQK
+521 YYQK
-535 AKKANNII
+535 AQDAINLILKGGSYDVDNPCWNDNNIW
-543 MKYCEDKDSFGP
+543 FV
-555 KDSPSYN
+555 
-562 NTDIWAIFTAA
+562 FTAA
-573 RCNYVPYGDSTYFDR
+573 RCHYYPNGDKQYFDK
-588 WFVNTKEYLQS
+588 WFVNTKKKLQEM
-599 LKDKGTDVAQW
+599 KDNGV
-610 RTTELSKLI
+610 ELDPEKYNVYQKLVFT
-619 LAIEAIGYDPRDISS
+619 IEAIGYDPRDIDSY
-634 VDLLS
+634 DLLEFIS
-639 AVGERKSTDLTYTTV
+639 QPEIVNSTNYLAKEYTIHALKAVGYESKNFT
-654 YAINAIKSG
+654 NA
-663 GYTADTFTD
+663 D
-672 AEMDQWAHDTAA
+672 MDKWAHEKAA
-684 ALLNAEDRSLANA
+684 GIDKTLTQSEDGEHPLDNSDNFMAWQTLLY
-697 DNTMGWQPLIF
+697 
-708 WYNKPGFEDVKKAVD
+708 WYNKSGFEDVTNVINKSFEAKYV
-723 AAEKRLPAIAQRATG
+723 PMQVQRATG
-738 SFCTAGFETGCA
+738 ALCTAAYEQTDPNSNGID
-750 SYGNNAWNDAQAMLF
+750 GNNAWNDAQGLLYATTYDRDILNRDTGF
-765 AGTFGVNVLDSSSG
+765 I
-779 YTKNGNNILDAFF
+779 KNGNTILDATF
-792 DLVDVDGVLDGSIHG
+792 DLINFETGAIPG
-807 FTNYDVPQIARGL
+807 FFWYDPAQIARGL
-820 DAFIR
+820 EGYVRSYQRIHLKED
-825 QYENTASF
+825 TTVF
-833 WEFTDVKVPTK
+833 WDFSDVKVPTK
-844 SVNDMILA
+844 NVNDLILA
-852 LNDNSTKEEIEAAR
+852 LDANSTKEQIQTAR
-866 NAYNALD
+866 DAYEDLLP
-873 EKHKAIFNKDT
+873 KYKAIFNKDT
-884 LRKLLAAENGKGDS
+884 LRKLLEAENGKGDS

-918 DKDAVVKARNLY
+918 DKDAVIKARNLY

-935 EAKSVISNYSK
+935 ESKTVISNYSK
-946 LTEAEAR
+946 LTEAEAK
-953 IKELEKGQTQKEKD
+953 IKELEKQQEQKEKD
-967 KAAAEKVV
+967 KAAAEKVI
-975 AAINALPSSDA
+975 AAIDALPSADN
-986 LTLDPYVLQLL
+986 LTLNPYVLQLL

-1002 EYNALTE
+1002 QYNALTE
-1009 AQKALVTNYSTL
+1009 AQKALVANYSVLQTL
-1021 QYLRNL
+1021 RSL

-1156 DDQQKTQVTNLS
+1156 DDQQKAQVTNLS

-1174 AYIYQLKYDALKAM
+1174 DYLYQLKSDALKAM

-1202 TPQPTTVPAAQ
+1202 APQPTTVPAAQ

-1455 IAGVE
+1455 IASVE

-1493 VADYHIELAGKQD
+1493 VADYHIELAGKQN
-1506 AFKADMPA
+1506 AFKADMPS
-1514 NLQTKALNYK
+1514 NLQTKAINYK
-1524 TIQVSWSSVDNADG
+1524 TIQISWSSVDNADG
-1538 YMVYRRTETGSWK
+1538 YIVYRRTETGSWK

-1586 KTVSSYD
+1586 KTVSSYN

-1600 AKLGKVKIAAT
+1600 ATLGKVKIATAA
-1611 DSENYTT
+1611 SENYNT

-1624 KVSGANGYR
+1624 KVFGANGYR
-1633 VYRSA
+1633 VYRST
-1638 SKDGK
+1638 SKNGK
-1643 YTAIGS
+1643 YTSIGS

-1655 VTFLDKKAA
+1655 VTFLDKKAV

-1674 AYRNVNDK
+1674 AYRNVNGK
-1682 KVYGSSSTAV
+1682 KVYGSYSIAV
-1692 KGKAIL
+1692 KGKAVL
-1698 SVPALSVGSTSKTA
+1698 SAPSLSVGSTSKTA

-1717 KVKGADGYQVYASA
+1717 RVKAADGYQVYASA
-1731 SKNGKYIRIKATK
+1731 SQNGKYTRIKTTK

-1761 KVRAYRKVNGKTV
+1761 KVRAYRKINGKAV
-1774 YGSFSKVKKA
+1774 YGSFSKVKKV